1 MGNDPLAILFQER
14 NMNKIYK
21 TFFSSARGCVVVA
34 NELSTSK
41 SKSAT
46 KTVVAS
52 VAMAVA
58 SLACAEIPEFTP
70 PSDVVEFNV
79 NQEYIDQNGGKT
91 AFAYE
96 NVSTGEVSSDKNLLV
111 TGSAEKA
118 QATGFWASGNDT
130 SFVNKG
136 TVYVTAADKTTAKT
150 WSQQAIGAANGATA
164 TNEGTIVVKNAYG
177 MIVGSED
184 NGDNPATIVN
194 KGTIAV
200 YETGAAME
208 LGGKE
213 GSVAENAGTIYVAKA
228 IGESDHVG
236 TLKPFTFGV
245 LIKDHKNGLF
255 TNSGIISAKDATA
268 AISVQLGDNP
278 SLTDKNTIKL
288 TSGSQTLGKIQIDA
302 PNTTL
307 VMEDGAVFEGRLV
320 VSKTAS
326 KTSITGTQK
335 AVGLTASNGAAL
347 FLSPADSS
355 ATIKNALYSGNKASG
370 AAVAMGGAVYSNG
383 SPIYFEN
390 TVFDG
395 NSAVIT
401 APTKDTDAATGGAI
415 QIKGSPDTVFKD
427 VVFTNNSAV
436 VNGADGKGAYA
447 FGGAINVDYST
458 GSTTGVKRD
467 SDVKFIITKDI
478 AYTGNTV
485 SSDGNGKPDTWGYTH
500 SHTQAGGFLFLD
512 RGSVATFDVQGSATL
527 TIGEKGTTG
536 DTDSIASSMPNNTNA
551 NGGQHAL
558 LNKTGSGTLL
568 VNSDLNKYYG
578 TADVQEGTMHV
589 TSEWLVQHNVNVTGG
604 TLILDKANIANG
616 ENSKNQTN
624 EGSQQIGSFNVTKG
638 ELILTT
644 LSGEALDGAVN
655 VSGNDSAF
663 IFGEQDHNSLEA
675 AKAAIGTKTGPNAY
689 IGQNLNLSENG
700 RLMLGNAAE
709 ATAED
714 AAAKTPSVV
723 LGSGANLFIAAGSAI
738 VGTENQSFVANE
750 GSSIYLDKARLGQN
764 YQLTEG
770 FGNVDESKANF
781 ATTNRLLGATLAK
794 NEDGQLILG
803 VERNDV
809 QLDTIA
815 PNTVNAALATGEG
828 LGVERINALLD
839 INSGLT
845 TEQAAAEINRIALMG
860 TASAAQ
866 AMAVNGAN
874 LIADTLDQHGSVLA
888 AYAHKKQGADLWIDL
903 SGMTS
908 KASRYQAGS
917 TNYGYKSDIG
927 GATVG
932 ADYAFGNGAAL
943 GGAVSFGK
951 GSARGQGNGSGI
963 KNDIR
968 YWGANVYGV
977 WNTEY
982 ANVIG
987 NVGYLQSKNKISHV
1001 GYKGKPDV
1009 KTFSL
1014 GVRVEKPLA
1023 LNEVLTVTPHVGA
1036 RYLHVDMESFK
1047 AGGFKYSAEKANLFQ
1062 VPFGV
1067 ALNGKAN
1074 VASVDV
1080 KPFVDVQIAPALGDR
1095 KVKNKF
1101 ALATSAASDSI
1112 DSRIANNAMYSA
1124 KVGVEAAKGAHAFGL
1139 NYGIGSGDKGRVDQV
1154 LQAKYRYQF

>member
-1 MGNDPLAILFQER
+1 MLVGNDPIAILFQER

-21 TFFSSARGCVVVA
+21 TFFNSARGCIVVA

-58 SLACAEIPEFTP
+58 GLACAAAPEYITP
-70 PSDVVEFNV
+70 PSNLESNEFSFVVDSGNT
-79 NQEYIDQNGGKT
+79 NAYKT
-91 AFAYE
+91 ITSTNSSELE
-96 NVSTGEVSSDKNLLV
+96 NLWV
-111 TGSAEKA
+111 TGSGDRAK
-118 QATGFWASGNDT
+118 ATGYWIDSNGQEATFTNLGNI
-130 SFVNKG
+130 
-136 TVYVTAADKTTAKT
+136 YVTAVGGADS
-150 WSQQAIGAANGATA
+150 WSQRAIGAADGATA
-164 TNEGTIVVKNAYG
+164 INKGTIVVQNAYG
-177 MIVGSED
+177 MTVGSD
-184 NGDNPATIVN
+184 GNGPAPATIIN
-194 KGTIAV
+194 EGSIAV

-208 LGGKE
+208 LGGVK
-213 GSVAENAGTIYVAKA
+213 GSTAENKGQIYV
-228 IGESDHVG
+228 G
-236 TLKPFTFGV
+236 KPSGAFTIGV
-245 LIKDHKNGLF
+245 LVKDHEEGTF
-255 TNSGIISAKDATA
+255 TNSGLIDAKEATA
-268 AISVQLGDNP
+268 AITVQKGT
-278 SLTDKNTIKL
+278 STDKNTILL
-288 TSGSQTLGKIQIDA
+288 TSGSQTLGNILIDA

-307 VMEDGAVFEGRLV
+307 NMEDGAVYEGKIF
-320 VSKTAS
+320 VSMNAAKTAIS
-326 KTSITGTQK
+326 GTQK
-335 AVGLTASNGAAL
+335 AVGLTASNGAGAAL
-347 FLSPADSS
+347 FLAPADSS
-355 ATIKNALYSGNKASG
+355 ASIKNALYSGNKASG
-370 AAVAMGGAVYSNG
+370 ATAAMGGAVYSNG

-395 NSAVIT
+395 NSAAIT
-401 APTKDTDAATGGAI
+401 NPSNDTDGATGGAI
-415 QIKGSPDTVFKD
+415 IIKGSPDTVFKD
-427 VVFTNNSAV
+427 VVFTNNSATV
-436 VNGADGKGAYA
+436 TGANSKGAYA
-447 FGGAINVDYST
+447 FGGAISVDYST
-458 GSTTGVKRD
+458 GSATGVERD
-467 SDVKFIITKDI
+467 SNVKFIITKDL

-485 SSDGNGKPDTWGYTH
+485 SSDGTGKPNTYGYTH

-512 RGSVATFDVQGSATL
+512 RGSVATFEVQGAATL

-536 DTDSIASSMPNNTNA
+536 DTDSIASSMPNNTTI

-558 LNKTGSGTLL
+558 LNKTGTGTLL

-578 TADVQEGTMHV
+578 TTDVQEGTMHV

-616 ENSKNQTN
+616 ENAKNQTN
-624 EGSQQIGSFNVTKG
+624 EGNQQIGSLNITKG
-638 ELILTT
+638 ELVLTA

-663 IFGEQDHNSLEA
+663 IFGEQDHNSFEA
-675 AKAAIGTKTGPNAY
+675 AKAIVGTKSGPNAY
-689 IGQNLNLSENG
+689 IGKTLKLSENG
-700 RLMLGNAAE
+700 RLMLGNAPA
-709 ATAED
+709 ATAEGI
-714 AAAKTPSVV
+714 AATPSVV
-723 LGSGANLFIAAGSAI
+723 LGEGANLFIAAGSAI

-781 ATTNRLLGATLAK
+781 ATTNRLLGATFAK
-794 NEDGQLILG
+794 NEDGQVILG

-815 PNTVNAALATGEG
+815 PNTVNAALASGEG

-845 TEQAAAEINRIALMG
+845 IEQAASEINRIALMG

-866 AMAVNGAN
+866 AMAVNGAS

-888 AYAHKKQGADLWIDL
+888 AYAHEKQGADLWIDL

-963 KNDIR
+963 KNDIT

-982 ANVIG
+982 ANVIA
-987 NVGYLQSKNKISHV
+987 NVGYLQSKNKISHA

-1009 KTFSL
+1009 KTFSV

-1023 LNEVLTVTPHVGA
+1023 LNEVITVTPHVGA

-1067 ALNGKAN
+1067 AFNGKAN

-1101 ALATSAASDSI
+1101 ALATGGASDSI

>member
-1 MGNDPLAILFQER
+1 
-14 NMNKIYK
+14 MNKIYK
-21 TFFSSARGCVVVA
+21 TFFNSARGCIVVA

-58 SLACAEIPEFTP
+58 GLACAAAPEYITP
-70 PSDVVEFNV
+70 PTKLEANEFSFVENS
-79 NQEYIDQNGGKT
+79 GKT
-91 AFAYE
+91 NSYKTITSTNSSELE
-96 NVSTGEVSSDKNLLV
+96 NLWV
-111 TGSAEKA
+111 TGSGAGSK
-118 QATGFWASGNDT
+118 ATGYWVDSDGQEATFTNLGNI
-130 SFVNKG
+130 
-136 TVYVTAADKTTAKT
+136 YVTAVDGANS
-150 WSQQAIGAANGATA
+150 WSQRAIGAADGATA
-164 TNEGTIVVKNAYG
+164 INKGTIVVQNAYG
-177 MIVGSED
+177 MTVGSD
-184 NGDNPATIVN
+184 KNGSTPAKIIN
-194 KGTIAV
+194 EGSIAV
-200 YETGAAME
+200 YDTGAAME
-208 LGGKE
+208 LGGVK
-213 GSVAENAGTIYVAKA
+213 GSTAENKGQIYV
-228 IGESDHVG
+228 S
-236 TLKPFTFGV
+236 KPSENDGAFTIGV
-245 LIKDHKNGLF
+245 LVKDHEEGTF
-255 TNSGIISAKDATA
+255 TNSGLIDAKEATA
-268 AISVQLGDNP
+268 AIKVQKGT
-278 SLTDKNTIKL
+278 STDKNTILL
-288 TSGSQTLGKIQIDA
+288 TSGSQTLGNISIDA

-307 VMEDGAVFEGRLV
+307 NMEDGAVYEGGIFVLKNAT
-320 VSKTAS
+320 KTAIS
-326 KTSITGTQK
+326 GTQK
-335 AVGLTASNGAAL
+335 AVGLTVLNGVGAGAAL

-355 ATIKNALYSGNKASG
+355 ASIKNALYSGNKARVTVAENG
-370 AAVAMGGAVYSNG
+370 TAFAAGGAVYSNG

-395 NSAVIT
+395 NSAENT
-401 APTKDTDAATGGAI
+401 APSKDTDAATGGAI

-427 VVFTNNSAV
+427 VVFTNNSATV
-436 VNGADGKGAYA
+436 TGADRTGAYA
-447 FGGAINVDYST
+447 FGGAILVDYST
-458 GSTTGVKRD
+458 GSATGVKRD
-467 SDVKFIITKDI
+467 SDVKFIITKDL

-485 SSDGNGKPDTWGYTH
+485 SSDGNGKPNTYGYTH

-512 RGSVATFDVQGSATL
+512 RGSVATFEVQGAATL

-536 DTDSIASSMPNNTNA
+536 DTDSIASSMPNNTTV

-558 LNKTGSGTLL
+558 LNKTGTGTLL

-578 TADVQEGTMHV
+578 TTDVQEGTMHV
-589 TSEWLVQHNVNVTGG
+589 TSEWMVQHNVNVTGG

-616 ENSKNQTN
+616 ANAKNQTN
-624 EGSQQIGSFNVTKG
+624 DGQQQIGSFNVTKG
-638 ELILTT
+638 ELVLTA

-675 AKAAIGTKTGPNAY
+675 AKAIVGTKSGPNAY
-689 IGQNLNLSENG
+689 IGKTLKLSENG
-700 RLMLGNAAE
+700 RLMLGNAA
-709 ATAED
+709 AVTAEGV
-714 AAAKTPSVV
+714 AATPSVV
-723 LGSGANLFIAAGSAI
+723 LGEGANLFIAAGSAI

-815 PNTVNAALATGEG
+815 PNTVNAALASGEG

-845 TEQAAAEINRIALMG
+845 TEQAASEINRIALMG

-888 AYAHKKQGADLWIDL
+888 AYAHEKQGADLWIDL

-963 KNDIR
+963 KNDIT

-987 NVGYLQSKNKISHV
+987 NVGYLQSKNKISHA

-1009 KTFSL
+1009 KTFSV

-1023 LNEVLTVTPHVGA
+1023 LNEVITVTPHVGA

-1067 ALNGKAN
+1067 AFNGKAN

-1101 ALATSAASDSI
+1101 ALATGGASDSI

>member
-1 MGNDPLAILFQER
+1 MENGNTNA
-14 NMNKIYK
+14 YK
-21 TFFSSARGCVVVA
+21 TITSTNSS
-34 NELSTSK
+34 EL
-41 SKSAT
+41 
-46 KTVVAS
+46 
-52 VAMAVA
+52 
-58 SLACAEIPEFTP
+58 
-70 PSDVVEFNV
+70 
-79 NQEYIDQNGGKT
+79 
-91 AFAYE
+91 E
-96 NVSTGEVSSDKNLLV
+96 NLWVK
-111 TGSAEKA
+111 GSGDRAK
-118 QATGFWASGNDT
+118 ATGYWIDSNGQEATFTNLGNI
-130 SFVNKG
+130 
-136 TVYVTAADKTTAKT
+136 YVTAVGGAKS
-150 WSQQAIGAANGATA
+150 WSQRAIGAADGATA
-164 TNEGTIVVKNAYG
+164 INKGTIVVQNAYG
-177 MIVGSED
+177 MTVGSAG
-184 NGDNPATIVN
+184 NGTAPATIIN
-194 KGTIAV
+194 EGSIAV

-208 LGGKE
+208 LGGVK
-213 GSVAENAGTIYVAKA
+213 GSTAENKGQIYV
-228 IGESDHVG
+228 G
-236 TLKPFTFGV
+236 KPSENDGAFTIGV
-245 LIKDHKNGLF
+245 LVKDHEEGTF
-255 TNSGIISAKDATA
+255 TNSGLIDAKEATA
-268 AISVQLGDNP
+268 AITVQKGT
-278 SLTDKNTIKL
+278 STTDKNTILL
-288 TSGSQTLGKIQIDA
+288 TSGSQTLGNILIDA

-307 VMEDGAVFEGRLV
+307 NMEDGAVYEGGIFVRKDAT
-320 VSKTAS
+320 KTAIS
-326 KTSITGTQK
+326 GTQK
-335 AVGLTASNGAAL
+335 AVGLTASNGAGAAL
-347 FLSPADSS
+347 FLAPADSS
-355 ATIKNALYSGNKASG
+355 ASIKNALYSGNKAIG
-370 AAVAMGGAVYSNG
+370 TTDAGGNTFAMGGAVYSNG

-395 NSAVIT
+395 NSAAIT
-401 APTKDTDAATGGAI
+401 AHSKNTDAATGGAI

-427 VVFTNNSAV
+427 VVFTNNSATV
-436 VNGADGKGAYA
+436 TGADGNGAYGNGAYA

-458 GSTTGVKRD
+458 GSATGVKRD
-467 SDVKFIITKDI
+467 SDVKFIITKDL

-485 SSDGNGKPDTWGYTH
+485 SSDGTGKPDTWGYTH

-512 RGSVATFDVQGSATL
+512 RGSVATFEVQGTATL
-527 TIGEKGTTG
+527 TIGEEGTTG
-536 DTDSIASSMPNNTNA
+536 DTDSIASSMPNNNTTV

-578 TADVQEGTMHV
+578 TTAVQEGTMHV

-616 ENSKNQTN
+616 ENSKNQNNDGT
-624 EGSQQIGSFNVTKG
+624 QQVGSFNVTKG
-638 ELILTT
+638 ELILTA

-663 IFGEQDHNSLEA
+663 IFGEQDHNSFEA
-675 AKAAIGTKTGPNAY
+675 AKAIVGTKSGPNAY
-689 IGQNLNLSENG
+689 IGKTLKLSENG
-700 RLMLGNAAE
+700 RLMLGNAPA
-709 ATAED
+709 ATAEGI
-714 AAAKTPSVV
+714 AATPSVV
-723 LGSGANLFIAAGSAI
+723 LGEGANLFIAAGSAI

-781 ATTNRLLGATLAK
+781 ATTNRLLGATFAK
-794 NEDGQLILG
+794 NEDGQVILG

-815 PNTVNAALATGEG
+815 PNTVNAALASGEG

-845 TEQAAAEINRIALMG
+845 IEQAASEINRIALMG

-866 AMAVNGAN
+866 AMAVNGAS
-874 LIADTLDQHGSVLA
+874 LIADTLDQHGTVLA
-888 AYAHKKQGADLWIDL
+888 AYAHEKQGADLWIDL

-963 KNDIR
+963 KNDIT

-982 ANVIG
+982 ANVIA
-987 NVGYLQSKNKISHV
+987 NVGYLQSKNKISHA

-1009 KTFSL
+1009 KTFSV

-1023 LNEVLTVTPHVGA
+1023 LNEVITVTPHVGA

-1067 ALNGKAN
+1067 AFNGKAN

-1101 ALATSAASDSI
+1101 ALATGGASDSI

>member
-1 MGNDPLAILFQER
+1 MPVWLAPLHLNILPPPTKLEANEFSFVENSGNTNP
-14 NMNKIYK
+14 YK
-21 TFFSSARGCVVVA
+21 T
-34 NELSTSK
+34 LTSTS
-41 SKSAT
+41 SSE
-46 KTVVAS
+46 
-52 VAMAVA
+52 
-58 SLACAEIPEFTP
+58 L
-70 PSDVVEFNV
+70 
-79 NQEYIDQNGGKT
+79 
-91 AFAYE
+91 E
-96 NVSTGEVSSDKNLLV
+96 NLWV
-111 TGSAEKA
+111 TGSGAGSK
-118 QATGFWASGNDT
+118 ATGYWVDSDGQEATFTNLGNI
-130 SFVNKG
+130 
-136 TVYVTAADKTTAKT
+136 YVTAVDGANS
-150 WSQQAIGAANGATA
+150 WSQRAIGVADGATA
-164 TNEGTIVVKNAYG
+164 INKGTIVVQNAYG
-177 MIVGSED
+177 MTVGSD
-184 NGDNPATIVN
+184 KNGSTPATIIN
-194 KGTIAV
+194 EGSIAV
-200 YETGAAME
+200 YKTGAAIE
-208 LGGKE
+208 LGGVK
-213 GSVAENAGTIYVAKA
+213 GSTAENKGQIYVGKPSA
-228 IGESDHVG
+228 SDG
-236 TLKPFTFGV
+236 AFTIGV
-245 LIKDHKNGLF
+245 LVKDHKEGTF
-255 TNSGIISAKDATA
+255 TNSGLIDAKEATA
-268 AISVQLGDNP
+268 AIAVQQGT
-278 SLTDKNTIKL
+278 STDKNTIL
-288 TSGSQTLGKIQIDA
+288 LSSGSQTLGKILIDA

-307 VMEDGAVFEGRLV
+307 NMEDGAVYEGGIF
-320 VSKTAS
+320 VSKNATKTAIS
-326 KTSITGTQK
+326 GTQK
-335 AVGLTASNGAAL
+335 AEGLTASYGAAL
-347 FLSPADSS
+347 FLAPADSS
-355 ATIKNALYSGNKASG
+355 ASIKNALYSGNKASG
-370 AAVAMGGAVYSNG
+370 ATVAMGGAVYSNG

-401 APTKDTDAATGGAI
+401 SPAKDTHAATGGAI

-427 VVFTNNSAV
+427 VVFMNNSAAV
-436 VNGADGKGAYA
+436 TGAADKGAYA

-467 SDVKFIITKDI
+467 SDVKFIITKDL

-485 SSDGNGKPDTWGYTH
+485 SSDGTGKPDTYGYTH

-512 RGSVATFDVQGSATL
+512 RGSVATFEVQGAATL

-536 DTDSIASSMPNNTNA
+536 DTDSIASSMPNNTTA

-558 LNKTGSGTLL
+558 LNKTGTGTLL

-578 TADVQEGTMHV
+578 TTDVQEGTMHV

-616 ENSKNQTN
+616 ENAKNQTN
-624 EGSQQIGSFNVTKG
+624 EGNQQIGSLNITKG
-638 ELILTT
+638 ELVLTA

-675 AKAAIGTKTGPNAY
+675 AKAIVGTKSGPNAY
-689 IGQNLNLSENG
+689 IGKTLKLSENG
-700 RLMLGNAAE
+700 RLMLGNAAA
-709 ATAED
+709 ATAEGV
-714 AAAKTPSVV
+714 AATPSVV
-723 LGSGANLFIAAGSAI
+723 LGEGANLFIAAGSAI

-781 ATTNRLLGATLAK
+781 ATTNRLLGARLAK

-815 PNTVNAALATGEG
+815 PNTVNAALTAEEG

-839 INSGLT
+839 INSDLT
-845 TEQAAAEINRIALMG
+845 TEQAASEINRIAMMG

-866 AMAVNGAN
+866 AMAVNGSN

-888 AYAHKKQGADLWIDL
+888 AYAHEKQGTDLWIDL

-927 GATVG
+927 GATLG
-932 ADYAFGNGAAL
+932 ADYAFGNGMAL

-987 NVGYLQSKNKISHV
+987 NVGYLQSKNKISHA

-1009 KTFSL
+1009 KTFSV

-1047 AGGFKYSAEKANLFQ
+1047 AGGFKYTAEKANLFQ

-1067 ALNGKAN
+1067 AFNGKAN

-1101 ALATSAASDSI
+1101 ALATGDASDSI

-1124 KVGVEAAKGAHAFGL
+1124 KVGVEAARGAHAFGL
-1139 NYGIGSGDKGRVDQV
+1139 NYGIGSGNKGRVDQV
-1154 LQAKYRYQF
+1154 LQAKYRWLCSE

>member
-1 MGNDPLAILFQER
+1 
-14 NMNKIYK
+14 MNKIYK
-21 TFFSSARGCVVVA
+21 TFFNSARGCIVVA

-58 SLACAEIPEFTP
+58 GLACAAAP
-70 PSDVVEFNV
+70 
-79 NQEYIDQNGGKT
+79 EYIDPPLSNPESNESSFVVNSGTNAYKT
-91 AFAYE
+91 LTSTSSSELE
-96 NVSTGEVSSDKNLLV
+96 NLWV
-111 TGSAEKA
+111 TGSGPNAR
-118 QATGFWASGNDT
+118 ATGYWIDSNGQEATFTNLGNI
-130 SFVNKG
+130 
-136 TVYVTAADKTTAKT
+136 YVTAVGGAKS
-150 WSQQAIGAANGATA
+150 WSQRAIGAADGATA
-164 TNEGTIVVKNAYG
+164 INKGTIVVQNAYG
-177 MIVGSED
+177 MTVGSAG
-184 NGDNPATIVN
+184 NGTAPATIIN
-194 KGTIAV
+194 EGSIAV

-208 LGGKE
+208 LGGVK
-213 GSVAENAGTIYVAKA
+213 GSTAENKGQIYV
-228 IGESDHVG
+228 G
-236 TLKPFTFGV
+236 KPSENDGAFTIGV
-245 LIKDHKNGLF
+245 LVKDHEEGTF
-255 TNSGIISAKDATA
+255 TNSGLIDAKEATA
-268 AISVQLGDNP
+268 AIAVEQGTS
-278 SLTDKNTIKL
+278 TDKNTIL
-288 TSGSQTLGKIQIDA
+288 LSSGSQTLGNILIDA

-307 VMEDGAVFEGRLV
+307 NMEDGAVYEGRIF
-320 VSKTAS
+320 VSGNATKTAIS
-326 KTSITGTQK
+326 GTQK
-335 AVGLTASNGAAL
+335 AVGLTASYGAAL
-347 FLSPADSS
+347 LLAPADSS
-355 ATIKNALYSGNKASG
+355 ASIKNALYSGNKASG
-370 AAVAMGGAVYSNG
+370 TTVAMGGAVYSNG

-395 NSAVIT
+395 NSAAIT
-401 APTKDTDAATGGAI
+401 NPSNNTDGATGGAI
-415 QIKGSPDTVFKD
+415 IIKGCPDAVFKD
-427 VVFTNNSAV
+427 VVFTNNSATV
-436 VNGADGKGAYA
+436 TGAGSTGAYA
-447 FGGAINVDYST
+447 FGGAIIADYST
-458 GSTTGVKRD
+458 GSARD
-467 SDVKFIITKDI
+467 SNVKFIITKDL

-485 SSDGNGKPDTWGYTH
+485 SSDGTGKPDTWGYTH

-512 RGSVATFDVQGSATL
+512 RGSVATFEVQGTATL
-527 TIGEKGTTG
+527 TIGEEGTTG
-536 DTDSIASSMPNNTNA
+536 DTDSIASSMPNSTPANSTPV

-558 LNKTGSGTLL
+558 LNKTGTGTLL

-578 TADVQEGTMHV
+578 TTDVQEGTMHV

-616 ENSKNQTN
+616 ENSKNQNNDGT
-624 EGSQQIGSFNVTKG
+624 QQVGSFNVTKG
-638 ELILTT
+638 ELILTA

-663 IFGEQDHNSLEA
+663 IFGEQDHNSFEA
-675 AKAAIGTKTGPNAY
+675 AKAIVGTKSGPNAY
-689 IGQNLNLSENG
+689 IGKTLKLSENG
-700 RLMLGNAAE
+700 RLMLGNAPA
-709 ATAED
+709 ATAEGI
-714 AAAKTPSVV
+714 AATPSVV
-723 LGSGANLFIAAGSAI
+723 LGEGANLFIVAGSAI

-781 ATTNRLLGATLAK
+781 ATTNRLLGATFAK
-794 NEDGQLILG
+794 NEDGQVILG

-815 PNTVNAALATGEG
+815 PNTVNAALASGEG

-845 TEQAAAEINRIALMG
+845 IEQAASEINRIALMG

-866 AMAVNGAN
+866 AMAVNGAS

-888 AYAHKKQGADLWIDL
+888 AYAHEKQGADLWIDL

-963 KNDIR
+963 KNDIT

-982 ANVIG
+982 ANVIA
-987 NVGYLQSKNKISHV
+987 NVGYLQSKNKISHA

-1009 KTFSL
+1009 KTFSV

-1023 LNEVLTVTPHVGA
+1023 LNEVITVTPHVGA

-1067 ALNGKAN
+1067 AFNGKAN

-1101 ALATSAASDSI
+1101 ALATGGASDSI

>member
-1 MGNDPLAILFQER
+1 MLVGNDPIAILFQER

-21 TFFSSARGCVVVA
+21 TFFNSARGCIVVA

-58 SLACAEIPEFTP
+58 GLACAAAPEYITP
-70 PSDVVEFNV
+70 PSNLESNESFFVVDSGNTKA
-79 NQEYIDQNGGKT
+79 YKT
-91 AFAYE
+91 ITSTNSSELE
-96 NVSTGEVSSDKNLLV
+96 NLWV
-111 TGSAEKA
+111 TGSGDRAK
-118 QATGFWASGNDT
+118 ATGYWIDSNGQEATFTNLGNI
-130 SFVNKG
+130 
-136 TVYVTAADKTTAKT
+136 YVTAVEGADS
-150 WSQQAIGAANGATA
+150 WSQRAIGAADGATA
-164 TNEGTIVVKNAYG
+164 INKGTIVVQNAYG
-177 MIVGSED
+177 MTVGSD
-184 NGDNPATIVN
+184 KNGSTPATIIN
-194 KGTIAV
+194 EGSIAV
-200 YETGAAME
+200 YETGAAIE
-208 LGGKE
+208 LGGVK
-213 GSVAENAGTIYVAKA
+213 GSTAENKGQIYV
-228 IGESDHVG
+228 G
-236 TLKPFTFGV
+236 KPSASGGAFTIGV
-245 LIKDHKNGLF
+245 LVKDHKEGTF
-255 TNSGIISAKDATA
+255 TNSGLIDAKEATA
-268 AISVQLGDNP
+268 AIAVEQETS
-278 SLTDKNTIKL
+278 TDKNTIL
-288 TSGSQTLGKIQIDA
+288 LSSGSQTLGNILIDA

-307 VMEDGAVFEGRLV
+307 NMEDGAVYEGGIFV
-320 VSKTAS
+320 SMNASKTAIS
-326 KTSITGTQK
+326 GTQK
-335 AVGLTASNGAAL
+335 AEGLTASYGAAL
-347 FLSPADSS
+347 LLFPADSS
-355 ATIKNALYSGNKASG
+355 ASIKNALYSGNKASG
-370 AAVAMGGAVYSNG
+370 ATVAVGGAVYSYG

-395 NSAVIT
+395 NSAAIT
-401 APTKDTDAATGGAI
+401 APSEDTDAASGGAI

-427 VVFTNNSAV
+427 VVFTNNSATV
-436 VNGADGKGAYA
+436 TGANGKGAYA
-447 FGGAINVDYST
+447 FGGAISVDYST
-458 GSTTGVKRD
+458 GSATGVKRD
-467 SDVKFIITKDI
+467 SDVKFIITKDL

-485 SSDGNGKPDTWGYTH
+485 SSDGTGKPNTHGYTH

-512 RGSVATFDVQGSATL
+512 RGSVATFEVQGAATL

-536 DTDSIASSMPNNTNA
+536 DTDSIASSMPNNTTT

-558 LNKTGSGTLL
+558 LNKTGTGTLL

-578 TADVQEGTMHV
+578 TTDVQEGTMHV

-616 ENSKNQTN
+616 ENAKNQTN
-624 EGSQQIGSFNVTKG
+624 EGNQLIGSLNITKG
-638 ELILTT
+638 ELVLTA

-663 IFGEQDHNSLEA
+663 IFGEQDHNSFEA
-675 AKAAIGTKTGPNAY
+675 AKAIVGTKSGPNAY
-689 IGQNLNLSENG
+689 IGKTLKLSENG
-700 RLMLGNAAE
+700 RLMLGNAPA
-709 ATAED
+709 ATAEGI
-714 AAAKTPSVV
+714 AATPSVV
-723 LGSGANLFIAAGSAI
+723 LGEGANLFIAAGSAI

-781 ATTNRLLGATLAK
+781 ATTNRLLGATFAK
-794 NEDGQLILG
+794 NEDGQMILG

-815 PNTVNAALATGEG
+815 PNTVNAALASGEG

-845 TEQAAAEINRIALMG
+845 TEQAASEINRIALMG

-866 AMAVNGAN
+866 AMAVNGAS

-888 AYAHKKQGADLWIDL
+888 AYAHEKQGADLWIDL
-903 SGMTS
+903 SGMAS

-963 KNDIR
+963 KNDIT

-982 ANVIG
+982 ANVIA
-987 NVGYLQSKNKISHV
+987 NVGYLQSKNKISHA

-1009 KTFSL
+1009 KTFSV

-1023 LNEVLTVTPHVGA
+1023 LNEVITVTPHVGA

-1067 ALNGKAN
+1067 AFNGKAN

-1101 ALATSAASDSI
+1101 ALATGGASDSI

>member
-1 MGNDPLAILFQER
+1 MPVWLAPLHLNILPPPPKLEANEFSFVENSGNTNP
-14 NMNKIYK
+14 YK
-21 TFFSSARGCVVVA
+21 T
-34 NELSTSK
+34 LTSTS
-41 SKSAT
+41 SSE
-46 KTVVAS
+46 
-52 VAMAVA
+52 
-58 SLACAEIPEFTP
+58 L
-70 PSDVVEFNV
+70 
-79 NQEYIDQNGGKT
+79 
-91 AFAYE
+91 E
-96 NVSTGEVSSDKNLLV
+96 NLWV
-111 TGSAEKA
+111 TGSGAGSK
-118 QATGFWASGNDT
+118 ATGYWVDSDGQEATFTNLGNI
-130 SFVNKG
+130 
-136 TVYVTAADKTTAKT
+136 YVTAVDGANS
-150 WSQQAIGAANGATA
+150 WSQRAIGVADGATA
-164 TNEGTIVVKNAYG
+164 INKGTIVVQNAYG
-177 MIVGSED
+177 MTVGSD
-184 NGDNPATIVN
+184 KNGSTPATIIN
-194 KGTIAV
+194 EGSIAV
-200 YETGAAME
+200 YKTGAAIE
-208 LGGKE
+208 LGGVK
-213 GSVAENAGTIYVAKA
+213 GSTAENKGQIYVGKPSA
-228 IGESDHVG
+228 SDG
-236 TLKPFTFGV
+236 AFTIGV
-245 LIKDHKNGLF
+245 LVKDHKEGTF
-255 TNSGIISAKDATA
+255 TNSGLIDAKEATA
-268 AISVQLGDNP
+268 AIAVQQGT
-278 SLTDKNTIKL
+278 STDKNTIL
-288 TSGSQTLGKIQIDA
+288 LSSGSQTLGKILIDA

-307 VMEDGAVFEGRLV
+307 NMEDGAVYEGGIF
-320 VSKTAS
+320 VSQNATKTAIS
-326 KTSITGTQK
+326 GTQK
-335 AVGLTASNGAAL
+335 AEGLTASYGAAL
-347 FLSPADSS
+347 FLAPADSS
-355 ATIKNALYSGNKASG
+355 ASIKNALYSGNNASG
-370 AAVAMGGAVYSNG
+370 ATVAMGGAVNSNV
-383 SPIYFEN
+383 SPIYIDN
-390 TVFDG
+390 TVFAG

-401 APTKDTDAATGGAI
+401 SPAKDTHAATGGAI

-427 VVFTNNSAV
+427 VVFMNNSAAV
-436 VNGADGKGAYA
+436 TGAADKGAYA

-467 SDVKFIITKDI
+467 SDVKFIITKDL

-485 SSDGNGKPDTWGYTH
+485 SSDGTGKPDTYGYTH

-512 RGSVATFDVQGSATL
+512 RGSVATFEVQGAATL

-536 DTDSIASSMPNNTNA
+536 DTDSIASSMPNNTTA

-558 LNKTGSGTLL
+558 LNKTGTGTLL

-578 TADVQEGTMHV
+578 TTDVQEGTMHV

-616 ENSKNQTN
+616 ENAKNQTN
-624 EGSQQIGSFNVTKG
+624 EGNQQIGSLNITKG
-638 ELILTT
+638 ELVLTA

-675 AKAAIGTKTGPNAY
+675 AKAIVGTKSGPNAY
-689 IGQNLNLSENG
+689 IGKTLKLSENG
-700 RLMLGNAAE
+700 RLMLGNAAA
-709 ATAED
+709 ATAEGV
-714 AAAKTPSVV
+714 AATPSVV
-723 LGSGANLFIAAGSAI
+723 LGEGANLFIAAGSAI

-781 ATTNRLLGATLAK
+781 ATTNRLLGARLAK

-815 PNTVNAALATGEG
+815 PNTVNAALTAEEG

-839 INSGLT
+839 INSDLT
-845 TEQAAAEINRIALMG
+845 TEQAASEINRIAMMG

-866 AMAVNGAN
+866 AMAVNGSN

-888 AYAHKKQGADLWIDL
+888 AYAHEKQGTDLWIDL

-927 GATVG
+927 GATLG
-932 ADYAFGNGAAL
+932 ADYAFGNGMAL

-987 NVGYLQSKNKISHV
+987 NVGYLQSKNKISHA

-1009 KTFSL
+1009 KTFPV

-1047 AGGFKYSAEKANLFQ
+1047 AGGFKYTAEKANLFQ

-1067 ALNGKAN
+1067 AFNGKAN

-1101 ALATSAASDSI
+1101 ALATGDASDSI

-1124 KVGVEAAKGAHAFGL
+1124 KVGVEAARGAHAFGL
-1139 NYGIGSGDKGRVDQV
+1139 NYGIGSGNKGRVDQV

>member
-1 MGNDPLAILFQER
+1 
-14 NMNKIYK
+14 MNKIYK
-21 TFFSSARGCVVVA
+21 TFFNSARGCIVVA

-52 VAMAVA
+52 VAMAA
-58 SLACAEIPEFTP
+58 AGLACAAAPEYIAP
-70 PSDVVEFNV
+70 PSNLGSNESSFVVDSGNT
-79 NQEYIDQNGGKT
+79 N
-91 AFAYE
+91 AYE
-96 NVSTGEVSSDKNLLV
+96 TITSTNSSKLENLWV
-111 TGSAEKA
+111 KGSGANSK
-118 QATGFWASGNDT
+118 ATGYWIDSNGQEATFTNLGNI
-130 SFVNKG
+130 
-136 TVYVTAADKTTAKT
+136 YVTAVDGANS
-150 WSQQAIGAANGATA
+150 WSQRAIGAADGATA
-164 TNEGTIVVKNAYG
+164 INKGTIVVQNAYG
-177 MIVGSED
+177 MTVGSD
-184 NGDNPATIVN
+184 KNGTAPATIIN
-194 KGTIAV
+194 EGSIAV

-208 LGGKE
+208 LGGVK
-213 GSVAENAGTIYVAKA
+213 GSTAENKGQIYV
-228 IGESDHVG
+228 G
-236 TLKPFTFGV
+236 KPSENNGAFTFGV
-245 LIKDHKNGLF
+245 LVKDHKEGTF
-255 TNSGIISAKDATA
+255 TNSGLIDAKEATA
-268 AISVQLGDNP
+268 AIAVQQGT
-278 SLTDKNTIKL
+278 STDKNTIL
-288 TSGSQTLGKIQIDA
+288 LSSGSQTLGNILIDA
-302 PNTTL
+302 QNTTL
-307 VMEDGAVFEGRLV
+307 NMEDGAVYEGRIS
-320 VSKTAS
+320 VSRKANKTAIS
-326 KTSITGTQK
+326 GTQK
-335 AVGLTASNGAAL
+335 AVGLTVLNGVGAGAAL

-355 ATIKNALYSGNKASG
+355 ASIKNALYSGNKARVTV
-370 AAVAMGGAVYSNG
+370 AAKDGTAFAAGGAVYSNG

-395 NSAVIT
+395 NSAENT
-401 APTKDTDAATGGAI
+401 APSKDTDAATGGAI

-427 VVFTNNSAV
+427 VVFTNNSATV
-436 VNGADGKGAYA
+436 TGADRTGAYA
-447 FGGAINVDYST
+447 FGGAILVDYST
-458 GSTTGVKRD
+458 GSATGVKRD
-467 SDVKFIITKDI
+467 SDVKFIITKDL

-485 SSDGNGKPDTWGYTH
+485 SSDGNGTPNTYGYTH

-512 RGSVATFDVQGSATL
+512 RGSVATFEVQGTATL

-536 DTDSIASSMPNNTNA
+536 DTDSIASSMPNNTTV

-558 LNKTGSGTLL
+558 LNKTGTGTLL

-578 TADVQEGTMHV
+578 TTDVQEGTMHV
-589 TSEWLVQHNVNVTGG
+589 TSEWMVQHNVNVTGG

-616 ENSKNQTN
+616 ANAKNQTN
-624 EGSQQIGSFNVTKG
+624 DGQQQIGSFNVTKG
-638 ELILTT
+638 ELVLTA

-675 AKAAIGTKTGPNAY
+675 AKAIVGTKSGPNAY
-689 IGQNLNLSENG
+689 IGKTLKLSENG
-700 RLMLGNAAE
+700 RLMLGNAA
-709 ATAED
+709 AVTAEGV
-714 AAAKTPSVV
+714 AATPSVV
-723 LGSGANLFIAAGSAI
+723 LGEGANLFIAAGSAI

-770 FGNVDESKANF
+770 FGKVDESKANF

-815 PNTVNAALATGEG
+815 PNTVNAALASGEG

-845 TEQAAAEINRIALMG
+845 TEQAASEINRIALMG

-888 AYAHKKQGADLWIDL
+888 AYAHEKQGADLWIDL

-963 KNDIR
+963 KNDIT

-987 NVGYLQSKNKISHV
+987 NVGYLQSKNKISHA

-1009 KTFSL
+1009 KTFSV

-1023 LNEVLTVTPHVGA
+1023 LNEVITVTPHVGA

-1067 ALNGKAN
+1067 AFNGKAN

-1101 ALATSAASDSI
+1101 ALATGGASDSI

>member
-1 MGNDPLAILFQER
+1 M
-14 NMNKIYK
+14 
-21 TFFSSARGCVVVA
+21 
-34 NELSTSK
+34 
-41 SKSAT
+41 
-46 KTVVAS
+46 TV
-52 VAMAVA
+52 
-58 SLACAEIPEFTP
+58 
-70 PSDVVEFNV
+70 
-79 NQEYIDQNGGKT
+79 G
-91 AFAYE
+91 
-96 NVSTGEVSSDKNLLV
+96 SDKN
-111 TGSAEKA
+111 
-118 QATGFWASGNDT
+118 
-130 SFVNKG
+130 G
-136 TVYVTAADKTTAKT
+136 TA
-150 WSQQAIGAANGATA
+150 
-164 TNEGTIVVKNAYG
+164 
-177 MIVGSED
+177 
-184 NGDNPATIVN
+184 PATIIN
-194 KGTIAV
+194 EGSIAV

-208 LGGKE
+208 LGGVK
-213 GSVAENAGTIYVAKA
+213 GSTAENKGQIYV
-228 IGESDHVG
+228 G
-236 TLKPFTFGV
+236 KPSENTGAFTIGV
-245 LIKDHKNGLF
+245 LVKDHEEGTF
-255 TNSGIISAKDATA
+255 TNSGLIDAKEATA
-268 AISVQLGDNP
+268 AITVQKGT
-278 SLTDKNTIKL
+278 STDKNTIL
-288 TSGSQTLGKIQIDA
+288 LSSGSQTLGNILIDA

-307 VMEDGAVFEGRLV
+307 NMEDGAVYEGGIFVLRNA
-320 VSKTAS
+320 SKTAIS
-326 KTSITGTQK
+326 GTQK
-335 AVGLTASNGAAL
+335 AEGLTAQYGAAL

-355 ATIKNALYSGNKASG
+355 ASIKNALYSGNKASG
-370 AAVAMGGAVYSNG
+370 ATGAMGGAVYSNG
-383 SPIYFEN
+383 SPLYFEN
-390 TVFDG
+390 TIFDG
-395 NSAVIT
+395 NSAVVVNSSSNSGLSS
-401 APTKDTDAATGGAI
+401 TDGAMGGAVLV
-415 QIKGSPDTVFKD
+415 KGSPNTIFKD
-427 VVFTNNSAV
+427 VVFKNNSAV
-436 VNGADGKGAYA
+436 VKGAQESGAYA
-447 FGGAINVDYST
+447 FGGAIAVDYST
-458 GSTTGVKRD
+458 GTATGVERD
-467 SDVKFIITKDI
+467 SDVKFVVTKDL

-485 SSDGNGKPDTWGYTH
+485 SSDGTGTPDTYDYTH

-512 RGSVATFDVQGSATL
+512 RGSVATFEVQNGATL

-536 DTDSIASSMPNNTNA
+536 DTDSIASSMPKSPNTNQ
-551 NGGQHAL
+551 GQHAL
-558 LNKTGSGTLL
+558 LNKTGAGTLL
-568 VNSDLNKYYG
+568 INSDLNKYYG
-578 TADVQEGTMHV
+578 TADVKEGTMHV
-589 TSEWLVQHNVNVTGG
+589 TSEWLIQHDVNVTGG
-604 TLILDKANIANG
+604 TLILDKANVANG
-616 ENSKNQTN
+616 ENAKNQN
-624 EGSQQIGSFNVTKG
+624 HKEEQIIGSFNVSKG
-638 ELILTT
+638 ELVLTS
-644 LSGEALDGAVN
+644 LAGDALDGAVN

-675 AKAAIGTKTGPNAY
+675 AKATVGTKTGPNAY
-689 IGQNLNLSENG
+689 IAKTLKLSENG
-700 RLMLGNAAE
+700 RLMLGNAAA
-709 ATAED
+709 ATAEGV
-714 AAAKTPSVV
+714 AATPSVV
-723 LGSGANLFIAAGSAI
+723 LGEGANLFIAAGSTI

-781 ATTNRLLGATLAK
+781 ATTNRLLGATFAK
-794 NEDGQLILG
+794 NEDGQMILG

-815 PNTVNAALATGEG
+815 PNTVNAALASGEG

-845 TEQAAAEINRIALMG
+845 TEQAASEINRIALMG

-866 AMAVNGAN
+866 AMAVNGAS

-888 AYAHKKQGADLWIDL
+888 AYAHEKQGADLWIDL

-963 KNDIR
+963 KNDIT

-982 ANVIG
+982 ANVIA
-987 NVGYLQSKNKISHV
+987 NVGYLQSKNKISHA

-1009 KTFSL
+1009 KTFSV

-1023 LNEVLTVTPHVGA
+1023 LNEVITVTPHVGA

-1067 ALNGKAN
+1067 AFNGKAN

-1101 ALATSAASDSI
+1101 ALATGGASDSI

>member
-1 MGNDPLAILFQER
+1 MPVWLAPLHLNILPPPTKLEANEFSFVENSGNTNP
-14 NMNKIYK
+14 YK
-21 TFFSSARGCVVVA
+21 T
-34 NELSTSK
+34 LTSTS
-41 SKSAT
+41 SSE
-46 KTVVAS
+46 
-52 VAMAVA
+52 
-58 SLACAEIPEFTP
+58 L
-70 PSDVVEFNV
+70 
-79 NQEYIDQNGGKT
+79 
-91 AFAYE
+91 E
-96 NVSTGEVSSDKNLLV
+96 NLWV
-111 TGSAEKA
+111 TGSGAGSK
-118 QATGFWASGNDT
+118 ATGYWVDSDGQEATFTNLGNI
-130 SFVNKG
+130 
-136 TVYVTAADKTTAKT
+136 YVTAVDGANS
-150 WSQQAIGAANGATA
+150 WSQRAIGVADGATA
-164 TNEGTIVVKNAYG
+164 INKGTIVVQNAYG
-177 MIVGSED
+177 MTVGSD
-184 NGDNPATIVN
+184 KNGSTPATIIN
-194 KGTIAV
+194 EGSIAV
-200 YETGAAME
+200 YKTGAAIE
-208 LGGKE
+208 LGGVK
-213 GSVAENAGTIYVAKA
+213 GSTAENKGQIYVGKPSA
-228 IGESDHVG
+228 SDG
-236 TLKPFTFGV
+236 AFTIGV
-245 LIKDHKNGLF
+245 LVKDHKEGTF
-255 TNSGIISAKDATA
+255 TNSGLIDAKEATA
-268 AISVQLGDNP
+268 AIAVQQGT
-278 SLTDKNTIKL
+278 STDKNTIL
-288 TSGSQTLGKIQIDA
+288 LSSGSQTLGKILIDA

-307 VMEDGAVFEGRLV
+307 NMEDGAVYEGGIF
-320 VSKTAS
+320 VSKNATKTAIS
-326 KTSITGTQK
+326 GTQK
-335 AVGLTASNGAAL
+335 AEGLTASYGAAL
-347 FLSPADSS
+347 FLAPADSS
-355 ATIKNALYSGNKASG
+355 ASIKNALYSGNKASG
-370 AAVAMGGAVYSNG
+370 ATVAMGGAVYSNG

-401 APTKDTDAATGGAI
+401 SPAKDTHAATGGAI

-427 VVFTNNSAV
+427 VVFMNNSAAV
-436 VNGADGKGAYA
+436 TGAADKGAYA

-467 SDVKFIITKDI
+467 SDVKFIITKDL

-485 SSDGNGKPDTWGYTH
+485 SSDGTGKPDTYGYTH

-512 RGSVATFDVQGSATL
+512 RGSVATFEVQGAATL

-536 DTDSIASSMPNNTNA
+536 DTDSIASSMPNNTTA

-558 LNKTGSGTLL
+558 LNKTGTGTLL

-578 TADVQEGTMHV
+578 TTDVQEGTMHV

-616 ENSKNQTN
+616 ENAKNQTN
-624 EGSQQIGSFNVTKG
+624 EGNQQIGSLNITKG
-638 ELILTT
+638 ELVLTA

-675 AKAAIGTKTGPNAY
+675 AKAIVGTKSGPNAY
-689 IGQNLNLSENG
+689 IGKTLKLSENG
-700 RLMLGNAAE
+700 RLMLGNAAA
-709 ATAED
+709 ATAEGV
-714 AAAKTPSVV
+714 AATPSVV
-723 LGSGANLFIAAGSAI
+723 LGEGANLFIAAGSAI

-781 ATTNRLLGATLAK
+781 ATTNRLLGARLAK

-815 PNTVNAALATGEG
+815 PNTVNAALTAEEG

-839 INSGLT
+839 INSDLT
-845 TEQAAAEINRIALMG
+845 TEQAASEINRIAMMG

-866 AMAVNGAN
+866 AMAVNGSN

-888 AYAHKKQGADLWIDL
+888 AYAHEKQGTDLWIDL

-927 GATVG
+927 GATLG
-932 ADYAFGNGAAL
+932 ADYAFGNGMAL

-987 NVGYLQSKNKISHV
+987 NVGYLQSKNKISHA

-1009 KTFSL
+1009 KTFSV

-1047 AGGFKYSAEKANLFQ
+1047 AGGFKYTAEKANLFQ

-1067 ALNGKAN
+1067 AFNGKAN

-1101 ALATSAASDSI
+1101 ALATGDASDSI
-1112 DSRIANNAMYSA
+1112 DSRIAIIEGMW
-1124 KVGVEAAKGAHAFGL
+1124 L
-1139 NYGIGSGDKGRVDQV
+1139 
-1154 LQAKYRYQF
+1154 

>member
-1 MGNDPLAILFQER
+1 MPVWLAPLHLNILPPPTKLEANEFSFVENSGNTNP
-14 NMNKIYK
+14 YK
-21 TFFSSARGCVVVA
+21 T
-34 NELSTSK
+34 LTSTS
-41 SKSAT
+41 SSE
-46 KTVVAS
+46 
-52 VAMAVA
+52 
-58 SLACAEIPEFTP
+58 L
-70 PSDVVEFNV
+70 
-79 NQEYIDQNGGKT
+79 
-91 AFAYE
+91 E
-96 NVSTGEVSSDKNLLV
+96 NLWV
-111 TGSAEKA
+111 TGSGAGSK
-118 QATGFWASGNDT
+118 ATGYWVDSDGQEATFTNLGNI
-130 SFVNKG
+130 
-136 TVYVTAADKTTAKT
+136 YVTAVDRANS
-150 WSQQAIGAANGATA
+150 WSQRAIGVADGATA
-164 TNEGTIVVKNAYG
+164 INKGTIVVQNAYG
-177 MIVGSED
+177 MTVGSD
-184 NGDNPATIVN
+184 KNGSTPATIIN
-194 KGTIAV
+194 EGSIAV
-200 YETGAAME
+200 YKTGAAIE
-208 LGGKE
+208 LGGVK
-213 GSVAENAGTIYVAKA
+213 GSTAENKGQIYVGKPSA
-228 IGESDHVG
+228 SDG
-236 TLKPFTFGV
+236 AFTIGV
-245 LIKDHKNGLF
+245 LVKDHKEGTF
-255 TNSGIISAKDATA
+255 TNSGLIDAKEATA
-268 AISVQLGDNP
+268 AIAVQQGT
-278 SLTDKNTIKL
+278 STDKNTIL
-288 TSGSQTLGKIQIDA
+288 LSSGSQTLGKILIDA

-307 VMEDGAVFEGRLV
+307 NMEDGAVYEGGIF
-320 VSKTAS
+320 VSKNATKTAIS
-326 KTSITGTQK
+326 GTQK
-335 AVGLTASNGAAL
+335 AEGLTASYGAAL
-347 FLSPADSS
+347 FLAPADSS
-355 ATIKNALYSGNKASG
+355 ASIKNALYSGNKASG
-370 AAVAMGGAVYSNG
+370 ATVAMGGAVYSNG

-401 APTKDTDAATGGAI
+401 SPAKDTHATTGGAI

-427 VVFTNNSAV
+427 VVFMNNSAAV
-436 VNGADGKGAYA
+436 TGAADKGAYA

-467 SDVKFIITKDI
+467 SDVKFIITKDL

-485 SSDGNGKPDTWGYTH
+485 SSDGTGKPDTYGYTH

-512 RGSVATFDVQGSATL
+512 RGSVATFEVQGAATL

-536 DTDSIASSMPNNTNA
+536 DTDSIASSMPNNTTA

-558 LNKTGSGTLL
+558 LNKTGTGTLL

-578 TADVQEGTMHV
+578 TTDVQEGTMHV

-616 ENSKNQTN
+616 ENAKNQTN
-624 EGSQQIGSFNVTKG
+624 EGNQQIGSLNITKG
-638 ELILTT
+638 ELVLTA

-675 AKAAIGTKTGPNAY
+675 AKAIVGTKSGPNAY
-689 IGQNLNLSENG
+689 IGKTLKLSENG
-700 RLMLGNAAE
+700 RLMLGNAAA
-709 ATAED
+709 ATAEGV
-714 AAAKTPSVV
+714 AATPSVV
-723 LGSGANLFIAAGSAI
+723 LGEGANLFIAAGSAI

-781 ATTNRLLGATLAK
+781 ATTNRLLGARLAK

-815 PNTVNAALATGEG
+815 PNTVNAALTAEEG

-839 INSGLT
+839 INSDLT
-845 TEQAAAEINRIALMG
+845 TEQAASEINRIAMMG

-866 AMAVNGAN
+866 AMAVNGSN
-874 LIADTLDQHGSVLA
+874 LIADTLDQHSSVLA
-888 AYAHKKQGADLWIDL
+888 AYAHEKQGTDLWIDL

-927 GATVG
+927 GATLG
-932 ADYAFGNGAAL
+932 ADYAFGNGMAL

-987 NVGYLQSKNKISHV
+987 NVGYLQSKNKISHA

-1009 KTFSL
+1009 KTFSV

-1047 AGGFKYSAEKANLFQ
+1047 AGGFKYTAEKANLFQ

-1067 ALNGKAN
+1067 AFNGKAN

-1101 ALATSAASDSI
+1101 ALATGDASDSI

-1124 KVGVEAAKGAHAFGL
+1124 KVGVEAARGAHAFGL
-1139 NYGIGSGDKGRVDQV
+1139 NYGIGSGNKGRVDQV

>member
-1 MGNDPLAILFQER
+1 MPVWLAPLHPNILPPPTKLEANEFSFVENSGNTNP
-14 NMNKIYK
+14 YK
-21 TFFSSARGCVVVA
+21 T
-34 NELSTSK
+34 LTSTS
-41 SKSAT
+41 SSE
-46 KTVVAS
+46 
-52 VAMAVA
+52 
-58 SLACAEIPEFTP
+58 L
-70 PSDVVEFNV
+70 
-79 NQEYIDQNGGKT
+79 
-91 AFAYE
+91 E
-96 NVSTGEVSSDKNLLV
+96 NLWV
-111 TGSAEKA
+111 TGSGAGSK
-118 QATGFWASGNDT
+118 ATGYWVDSDGQEATFTNLGNI
-130 SFVNKG
+130 
-136 TVYVTAADKTTAKT
+136 YVTAVDGANS
-150 WSQQAIGAANGATA
+150 WSQRAIGVADGATA
-164 TNEGTIVVKNAYG
+164 INKGTIVVQNAYG
-177 MIVGSED
+177 MTVGSD
-184 NGDNPATIVN
+184 KNGSTPATIIN
-194 KGTIAV
+194 EGSIAV
-200 YETGAAME
+200 YETGAAIE
-208 LGGKE
+208 LGGVKGSTAENKGQIYVGKPSASGGAFTIGVLVKE
-213 GSVAENAGTIYVAKA
+213 GT
-228 IGESDHVG
+228 
-236 TLKPFTFGV
+236 
-245 LIKDHKNGLF
+245 F
-255 TNSGIISAKDATA
+255 TNSGLIDAKEATA
-268 AISVQLGDNP
+268 AIAVQQGT
-278 SLTDKNTIKL
+278 STDKNTIL
-288 TSGSQTLGKIQIDA
+288 LSSGSQTLGKILIDA

-307 VMEDGAVFEGRLV
+307 NMEDGAVYEGGIFV
-320 VSKTAS
+320 SMKASKTAIS
-326 KTSITGTQK
+326 GTQK
-335 AVGLTASNGAAL
+335 AEGLTASYGAAL
-347 FLSPADSS
+347 FLAPADSS
-355 ATIKNALYSGNKASG
+355 ASIKNALYSGNKASG
-370 AAVAMGGAVYSNG
+370 ATVAMGGAVCSNG

-401 APTKDTDAATGGAI
+401 SPAKDTHAAIGGAI

-427 VVFTNNSAV
+427 VVFMNNSAAV
-436 VNGADGKGAYA
+436 TGAADKGAYA

-458 GSTTGVKRD
+458 GSTTGVERD
-467 SDVKFIITKDI
+467 SDVKFIITKDL

-485 SSDGNGKPDTWGYTH
+485 SSDGTGKPDTYGYTH

-512 RGSVATFDVQGSATL
+512 RGSVATFEVQGAATL

-536 DTDSIASSMPNNTNA
+536 DTDSIASSMPNNTTT

-558 LNKTGSGTLL
+558 LNKTGTGTLL

-578 TADVQEGTMHV
+578 TTDVQEGTMHV

-616 ENSKNQTN
+616 ENAKNQTN
-624 EGSQQIGSFNVTKG
+624 EGNQQIGSLNITKG
-638 ELILTT
+638 ELVLTA

-675 AKAAIGTKTGPNAY
+675 AKAIVGTKSGPNAY
-689 IGQNLNLSENG
+689 IGKTLKLSENG
-700 RLMLGNAAE
+700 RLMLGNAAA
-709 ATAED
+709 ATAEGV
-714 AAAKTPSVV
+714 AATPSVV
-723 LGSGANLFIAAGSAI
+723 LGEGANLFIAAGSAI

-815 PNTVNAALATGEG
+815 PNTVNAALTAEEG

-839 INSGLT
+839 INSDLT
-845 TEQAAAEINRIALMG
+845 TEQAASEINRIAMMG

-866 AMAVNGAN
+866 AMAVNGSN
-874 LIADTLDQHGSVLA
+874 LIVETLDQHGSVLA
-888 AYAHKKQGADLWIDL
+888 AYAHEKQGTDLWIDL

-927 GATVG
+927 GATLG
-932 ADYAFGNGAAL
+932 ADYAFGNGTAL

-987 NVGYLQSKNKISHV
+987 NVGYLQSKNKISHA

-1009 KTFSL
+1009 KTFSV

-1047 AGGFKYSAEKANLFQ
+1047 AGGFKYTAEKANLFQ

-1067 ALNGKAN
+1067 AFNGKAKG
-1074 VASVDV
+1074 ASVDV

-1101 ALATSAASDSI
+1101 ALATGGASDSI

-1139 NYGIGSGDKGRVDQV
+1139 NYGIGSGNKGRVDQV

>member
-1 MGNDPLAILFQER
+1 MPLHLNILHPPNDL
-14 NMNKIYK
+14 K
-21 TFFSSARGCVVVA
+21 S
-34 NELSTSK
+34 NEYS
-41 SKSAT
+41 
-46 KTVVAS
+46 
-52 VAMAVA
+52 
-58 SLACAEIPEFTP
+58 F
-70 PSDVVEFNV
+70 VE
-79 NQEYIDQNGGKT
+79 DSGKT
-91 AFAYE
+91 KAYQTITSTKSSELE
-96 NVSTGEVSSDKNLLV
+96 NLWVK
-111 TGSAEKA
+111 GSGADSK
-118 QATGFWASGNDT
+118 ATGYWIDSNGQEATFTNLGNI
-130 SFVNKG
+130 
-136 TVYVTAADKTTAKT
+136 YVTAVGGAKS
-150 WSQQAIGAANGATA
+150 WSQRAIGAADGATA
-164 TNEGTIVVKNAYG
+164 INKGTIVVQNAYG
-177 MIVGSED
+177 MTVGSAG
-184 NGDNPATIVN
+184 NGPAPATIIN
-194 KGTIAV
+194 EGSIAV

-208 LGGKE
+208 LGGVE
-213 GSVAENAGTIYVAKA
+213 GSTAENKGQIYVGKPSA
-228 IGESDHVG
+228 IGG
-236 TLKPFTFGV
+236 AFTIGV
-245 LIKDHKNGLF
+245 LVKDHKEGTF
-255 TNSGIISAKDATA
+255 TNSGLIDAKEATA
-268 AISVQLGDNP
+268 AISVEQGT
-278 SLTDKNTIKL
+278 STDKNTIL
-288 TSGSQTLGKIQIDA
+288 LSSGSQTLGNILIDA

-307 VMEDGAVFEGRLV
+307 NMEDGAVYEGGIF
-320 VSKTAS
+320 VSKVATKTAIS
-326 KTSITGTQK
+326 GTQK
-335 AVGLTASNGAAL
+335 AVGLTASDGAGAAL
-347 FLSPADSS
+347 SLAPADSS
-355 ATIKNALYSGNKASG
+355 ASIKNALYSGNKAIG
-370 AAVAMGGAVYSNG
+370 TTDAWGNTFAMGGAVYSNG

-395 NSAVIT
+395 NSVAIT
-401 APTKDTDAATGGAI
+401 TPSKNTDAATGGAI

-427 VVFTNNSAV
+427 VVFTNNSATV
-436 VNGADGKGAYA
+436 TGADGNGAYA

-458 GSTTGVKRD
+458 GSATGVERD
-467 SDVKFIITKDI
+467 SDVKFIITKDL

-485 SSDGNGKPDTWGYTH
+485 SSDGTGKPNTYGYTH

-512 RGSVATFDVQGSATL
+512 RGSVATFEVQGAATL
-527 TIGEKGTTG
+527 TIGVKGTTG
-536 DTDSIASSMPNNTNA
+536 DTDSIASSMPNNTTT

-558 LNKTGSGTLL
+558 LNKTGTGTLL

-578 TADVQEGTMHV
+578 TTDVQEGTMHV

-616 ENSKNQTN
+616 ENAKNQTN
-624 EGSQQIGSFNVTKG
+624 EGKRLIGSLNITKG
-638 ELILTT
+638 ELVLTA

-663 IFGEQDHNSLEA
+663 IFGEQDHNSFEA
-675 AKAAIGTKTGPNAY
+675 AKAIVGTKSGPNAY
-689 IGQNLNLSENG
+689 IGKTLKLSENG
-700 RLMLGNAAE
+700 RLMLGNAPA
-709 ATAED
+709 ATAEGI
-714 AAAKTPSVV
+714 AATPSVV
-723 LGSGANLFIAAGSAI
+723 LGEGANLFIAAGSAI

-781 ATTNRLLGATLAK
+781 ATTNRLLGATFAK
-794 NEDGQLILG
+794 NEDGQVILG

-815 PNTVNAALATGEG
+815 PNTVNAALASGEG

-845 TEQAAAEINRIALMG
+845 IEQAASEINRIALMG

-866 AMAVNGAN
+866 AMAVNGAS

-888 AYAHKKQGADLWIDL
+888 AYAHEKQGADLWIDL

-963 KNDIR
+963 KNDIT

-987 NVGYLQSKNKISHV
+987 NVGYLQSKNKISHA

-1009 KTFSL
+1009 KTFSV

-1023 LNEVLTVTPHVGA
+1023 LNEVITVTPHVGA

-1067 ALNGKAN
+1067 AFNGKAN

-1101 ALATSAASDSI
+1101 ALATGGASDSI

>member
-1 MGNDPLAILFQER
+1 MPVWLAPLHLNILPPPTKLEANEFSFVENSGNTNP
-14 NMNKIYK
+14 YK
-21 TFFSSARGCVVVA
+21 T
-34 NELSTSK
+34 LTSTS
-41 SKSAT
+41 SSE
-46 KTVVAS
+46 
-52 VAMAVA
+52 
-58 SLACAEIPEFTP
+58 L
-70 PSDVVEFNV
+70 
-79 NQEYIDQNGGKT
+79 
-91 AFAYE
+91 E
-96 NVSTGEVSSDKNLLV
+96 NLWV
-111 TGSAEKA
+111 TGSGAGSK
-118 QATGFWASGNDT
+118 ATGYWVDSDGQHATFTNLGNI
-130 SFVNKG
+130 
-136 TVYVTAADKTTAKT
+136 YVTAVDGANS
-150 WSQQAIGAANGATA
+150 WSQRAIGVADGATA
-164 TNEGTIVVKNAYG
+164 INKGTIVVQNAYG
-177 MIVGSED
+177 MTVGSD
-184 NGDNPATIVN
+184 KNGSTPATIIN
-194 KGTIAV
+194 EGSIAV
-200 YETGAAME
+200 YKTGAAIE
-208 LGGKE
+208 LGGVK
-213 GSVAENAGTIYVAKA
+213 GSTAENKGQIYVGKPSA
-228 IGESDHVG
+228 SDG
-236 TLKPFTFGV
+236 AFTIGV
-245 LIKDHKNGLF
+245 LVKDHKEGTF
-255 TNSGIISAKDATA
+255 TNSGLIDAKEATA
-268 AISVQLGDNP
+268 AIAVQQGT
-278 SLTDKNTIKL
+278 STDKNTIL
-288 TSGSQTLGKIQIDA
+288 LSSGSQTLGKILIDA

-307 VMEDGAVFEGRLV
+307 NMEDGAVYEGGIF
-320 VSKTAS
+320 VSKNATKTAIS
-326 KTSITGTQK
+326 GTQK
-335 AVGLTASNGAAL
+335 AEGLTASYGAAL
-347 FLSPADSS
+347 FLAPADSS
-355 ATIKNALYSGNKASG
+355 ASIKNALYSGNKASG
-370 AAVAMGGAVYSNG
+370 ATVAMGGAVYSNG

-401 APTKDTDAATGGAI
+401 SPAKDTHAATGGAI

-427 VVFTNNSAV
+427 VVFMNNSAAV
-436 VNGADGKGAYA
+436 TGAADKGAYA

-467 SDVKFIITKDI
+467 SDVKFIITKDL

-485 SSDGNGKPDTWGYTH
+485 SSDGTGKPDTYGYTH

-512 RGSVATFDVQGSATL
+512 RGSVATFEVQGAATL

-536 DTDSIASSMPNNTNA
+536 DTDSIASSMPNNTTA

-558 LNKTGSGTLL
+558 LNKTGTGTLL

-578 TADVQEGTMHV
+578 TTDVQEGTMHV

-616 ENSKNQTN
+616 ENAKNQTN
-624 EGSQQIGSFNVTKG
+624 EGNQQIGSLNITKG
-638 ELILTT
+638 ELVLTA

-675 AKAAIGTKTGPNAY
+675 AKAIVGTKSGPNAY
-689 IGQNLNLSENG
+689 IGKTLKLSENG
-700 RLMLGNAAE
+700 RLMLGNAAA
-709 ATAED
+709 ATAEGV
-714 AAAKTPSVV
+714 AATPSVV
-723 LGSGANLFIAAGSAI
+723 LGEGANLFIAAGSAI

-781 ATTNRLLGATLAK
+781 ATTNRLLGARLAK

-815 PNTVNAALATGEG
+815 PNTVNAALTAEEG

-839 INSGLT
+839 INSDLT
-845 TEQAAAEINRIALMG
+845 TEQAASEINRIAMMG

-866 AMAVNGAN
+866 AMAVNGSN

-888 AYAHKKQGADLWIDL
+888 AYAHEKQGTDLWIDL

-927 GATVG
+927 GATLG
-932 ADYAFGNGAAL
+932 ADYAFGNGMAL

-987 NVGYLQSKNKISHV
+987 NVGYLQSKNKISHA

-1009 KTFSL
+1009 KTFSV

-1047 AGGFKYSAEKANLFQ
+1047 AGGFKYTAEKANLFQ

-1067 ALNGKAN
+1067 AFNGKAN

-1101 ALATSAASDSI
+1101 ALATGDASDSI

-1124 KVGVEAAKGAHAFGL
+1124 KVGVEAARGAHAFGL
-1139 NYGIGSGDKGRVDQV
+1139 NYGIGSGNKGRVDQV

>member
-1 MGNDPLAILFQER
+1 MPVWLAPLHLNILPPTKLEANEFSFVENSGNTNP
-14 NMNKIYK
+14 YK
-21 TFFSSARGCVVVA
+21 T
-34 NELSTSK
+34 LTSTS
-41 SKSAT
+41 SSE
-46 KTVVAS
+46 
-52 VAMAVA
+52 
-58 SLACAEIPEFTP
+58 L
-70 PSDVVEFNV
+70 
-79 NQEYIDQNGGKT
+79 
-91 AFAYE
+91 E
-96 NVSTGEVSSDKNLLV
+96 NLWV
-111 TGSAEKA
+111 TGSGAGSK
-118 QATGFWASGNDT
+118 ATGYWVDSDGQEATFTNLGNI
-130 SFVNKG
+130 
-136 TVYVTAADKTTAKT
+136 YVTAVDGANS
-150 WSQQAIGAANGATA
+150 WSQRAIGVADGATA
-164 TNEGTIVVKNAYG
+164 INKGTIVVQNAYG
-177 MIVGSED
+177 MTVGSD
-184 NGDNPATIVN
+184 KNGSTPATIIN
-194 KGTIAV
+194 EGSIAV
-200 YETGAAME
+200 YKTGAAIE
-208 LGGKE
+208 LGGVK
-213 GSVAENAGTIYVAKA
+213 GSTAENKGQIYVGKPSA
-228 IGESDHVG
+228 SDG
-236 TLKPFTFGV
+236 AFTIGV
-245 LIKDHKNGLF
+245 LVKDHKEGTF
-255 TNSGIISAKDATA
+255 TNSGLIDAKEATA
-268 AISVQLGDNP
+268 AIAVQQGT
-278 SLTDKNTIKL
+278 STDKNTIL
-288 TSGSQTLGKIQIDA
+288 LSSGSQTLGKILIDA

-307 VMEDGAVFEGRLV
+307 NMEDGAVYEGGIF
-320 VSKTAS
+320 VSKNATKTAIS
-326 KTSITGTQK
+326 GTQK
-335 AVGLTASNGAAL
+335 AEGLTASYGAAL
-347 FLSPADSS
+347 FLAPADSS
-355 ATIKNALYSGNKASG
+355 ASIKNALYSGNKASG
-370 AAVAMGGAVYSNG
+370 ATVAMGGAVYSNG

-401 APTKDTDAATGGAI
+401 SPAKDTHAATGGAI

-427 VVFTNNSAV
+427 VVFMNNSAAV
-436 VNGADGKGAYA
+436 TGAADKGAYA

-467 SDVKFIITKDI
+467 SDVKFIITKDL

-485 SSDGNGKPDTWGYTH
+485 SSDGTGKPDTYGYTH

-512 RGSVATFDVQGSATL
+512 RGSVATFEVQGAATL

-536 DTDSIASSMPNNTNA
+536 DTDSIASSMPNNTTA

-558 LNKTGSGTLL
+558 LNKTGTGTLL

-578 TADVQEGTMHV
+578 TTDVQEGTMHV

-616 ENSKNQTN
+616 ENAKNQTN
-624 EGSQQIGSFNVTKG
+624 EGNQQIGSLNITKG
-638 ELILTT
+638 ELVLTA

-675 AKAAIGTKTGPNAY
+675 AKAIVGTKSGPNAY
-689 IGQNLNLSENG
+689 IGKTLKLSENG
-700 RLMLGNAAE
+700 RLMLGNAAA
-709 ATAED
+709 ATAEGV
-714 AAAKTPSVV
+714 AATPSVV
-723 LGSGANLFIAAGSAI
+723 LGEGANLFIAAGSAI

-781 ATTNRLLGATLAK
+781 ATTNRLLGARLAK

-815 PNTVNAALATGEG
+815 PNTVNAALTAEEG

-839 INSGLT
+839 INSDLT
-845 TEQAAAEINRIALMG
+845 TEQAASEINRIAMMG

-866 AMAVNGAN
+866 AMAVNGSN

-888 AYAHKKQGADLWIDL
+888 AYAHEKQGTDLWIDL
-903 SGMTS
+903 SDMTS

-927 GATVG
+927 GATLG
-932 ADYAFGNGAAL
+932 ADYAFGNGMAL

-987 NVGYLQSKNKISHV
+987 NVGYLQSKNKISHA

-1009 KTFSL
+1009 KTFSV

-1047 AGGFKYSAEKANLFQ
+1047 AGGFKYTAEKANLFQ

-1067 ALNGKAN
+1067 AFNGKAN

-1101 ALATSAASDSI
+1101 ALATGDASDSI

-1124 KVGVEAAKGAHAFGL
+1124 KVGVEAARGAHAFGL
-1139 NYGIGSGDKGRVDQV
+1139 NYGIGSGNKGRVDQV

>member
-1 MGNDPLAILFQER
+1 
-14 NMNKIYK
+14 MNKIYK
-21 TFFSSARGCVVVA
+21 TFFNSARGCIVVA

-52 VAMAVA
+52 VAMAA
-58 SLACAEIPEFTP
+58 AGLACAAAPEYIAP
-70 PSDVVEFNV
+70 PSPTELEANEFSFVENSG
-79 NQEYIDQNGGKT
+79 NTNPYKT
-91 AFAYE
+91 LT
-96 NVSTGEVSSDKNLLV
+96 STSSSELKNLWV
-111 TGSAEKA
+111 TGSGDRSK
-118 QATGFWASGNDT
+118 ATGYWIDSNGQEATFTNLGNI
-130 SFVNKG
+130 
-136 TVYVTAADKTTAKT
+136 YVTAVGGAKS
-150 WSQQAIGAANGATA
+150 WSQRAIGAADGATA
-164 TNEGTIVVKNAYG
+164 INKGTIVVQNAYG
-177 MIVGSED
+177 MTVGSAG
-184 NGDNPATIVN
+184 NGTAPATIIN
-194 KGTIAV
+194 EGSIAV

-208 LGGKE
+208 LGGVK
-213 GSVAENAGTIYVAKA
+213 GSTAENKGQIYV
-228 IGESDHVG
+228 G
-236 TLKPFTFGV
+236 KPSENDGAFTIGV
-245 LIKDHKNGLF
+245 LVKDHEEGTF
-255 TNSGIISAKDATA
+255 TNSGLIDAKEATA
-268 AISVQLGDNP
+268 AITVQKGTT
-278 SLTDKNTIKL
+278 STDKNTIL
-288 TSGSQTLGKIQIDA
+288 LSSGSQTLGKILIDA

-307 VMEDGAVFEGRLV
+307 NMEDGAVYEGRIV
-320 VSKTAS
+320 VSMNASKTAIS
-326 KTSITGTQK
+326 GTQK
-335 AVGLTASNGAAL
+335 AEGLTASNGAAL
-347 FLSPADSS
+347 FLAPADSS
-355 ATIKNALYSGNKASG
+355 ASIKNALYSGNKASG
-370 AAVAMGGAVYSNG
+370 ATAAMGGAVYSNG

-395 NSAVIT
+395 NSAAIT
-401 APTKDTDAATGGAI
+401 NPSNDTDGATGGAI
-415 QIKGSPDTVFKD
+415 IIKGCPDAVFKD
-427 VVFTNNSAV
+427 VVFTNNSATV
-436 VNGADGKGAYA
+436 TGANSKGAYA
-447 FGGAINVDYST
+447 FGGAISADYST
-458 GSTTGVKRD
+458 GSATGVERD
-467 SDVKFIITKDI
+467 SNVKFIITKDL

-485 SSDGNGKPDTWGYTH
+485 SSDGTGKPNTYGYTH

-512 RGSVATFDVQGSATL
+512 RGSVATFEVQGAATL

-536 DTDSIASSMPNNTNA
+536 DTDSIASSMPNNTTI

-558 LNKTGSGTLL
+558 LNKTGTGTLL

-578 TADVQEGTMHV
+578 TTDVQEGTMHV

-616 ENSKNQTN
+616 ENAKNQTN
-624 EGSQQIGSFNVTKG
+624 EGNQQIGSLNITKG
-638 ELILTT
+638 ELVLTA

-663 IFGEQDHNSLEA
+663 IFGEQDHNSFEA
-675 AKAAIGTKTGPNAY
+675 AKAIVGTKSGPNAY
-689 IGQNLNLSENG
+689 IGKTLKLSENG
-700 RLMLGNAAE
+700 RLMLGNAPA
-709 ATAED
+709 ATAEGI
-714 AAAKTPSVV
+714 AATPSVV
-723 LGSGANLFIAAGSAI
+723 LGEGANLFIAAGSAI

-781 ATTNRLLGATLAK
+781 ATTNRLLGATFAK
-794 NEDGQLILG
+794 NEDGQVILG

-815 PNTVNAALATGEG
+815 PNTVNAALASGEG

-845 TEQAAAEINRIALMG
+845 IEQAASEINRIALMG

-866 AMAVNGAN
+866 AMAVNGAS

-888 AYAHKKQGADLWIDL
+888 AYAHEKQGADLWIDL

-963 KNDIR
+963 KNDIT

-982 ANVIG
+982 ANVIA
-987 NVGYLQSKNKISHV
+987 NVGYLQSKNKISHA

-1009 KTFSL
+1009 KTFSV

-1023 LNEVLTVTPHVGA
+1023 LNEVITITPHVGA

-1067 ALNGKAN
+1067 AFNGKAN

-1101 ALATSAASDSI
+1101 ALATGGASDSI

>member
-1 MGNDPLAILFQER
+1 MPVWLAPLHLNILPPTKLEANEFSFVENSGNTNP
-14 NMNKIYK
+14 YK
-21 TFFSSARGCVVVA
+21 T
-34 NELSTSK
+34 LTSTS
-41 SKSAT
+41 SSE
-46 KTVVAS
+46 
-52 VAMAVA
+52 
-58 SLACAEIPEFTP
+58 L
-70 PSDVVEFNV
+70 
-79 NQEYIDQNGGKT
+79 
-91 AFAYE
+91 E
-96 NVSTGEVSSDKNLLV
+96 NLWV
-111 TGSAEKA
+111 TGSGAGSK
-118 QATGFWASGNDT
+118 ATGYWVDSDGQEATFTNLGNI
-130 SFVNKG
+130 
-136 TVYVTAADKTTAKT
+136 YVTAVDGANS
-150 WSQQAIGAANGATA
+150 WSQRAIGVADGATA
-164 TNEGTIVVKNAYG
+164 INKGTIVVQNAYG
-177 MIVGSED
+177 MTVGSD
-184 NGDNPATIVN
+184 KNGSTPATIIN
-194 KGTIAV
+194 EGSIAV
-200 YETGAAME
+200 YKTGAAIE
-208 LGGKE
+208 LGGVK
-213 GSVAENAGTIYVAKA
+213 GSTAENKGQIYVGKPSA
-228 IGESDHVG
+228 SDG
-236 TLKPFTFGV
+236 AFTIGV
-245 LIKDHKNGLF
+245 LVKDHKEGTF
-255 TNSGIISAKDATA
+255 TNSSLIDAKEATA
-268 AISVQLGDNP
+268 AIAVQQGT
-278 SLTDKNTIKL
+278 STDKNTIL
-288 TSGSQTLGKIQIDA
+288 LSSGSQTLGKILIDA

-307 VMEDGAVFEGRLV
+307 NMEDGAVYEGGIF
-320 VSKTAS
+320 VSKNATKTAIS
-326 KTSITGTQK
+326 GTQK
-335 AVGLTASNGAAL
+335 AEGLTASYGAAL
-347 FLSPADSS
+347 FLAPADSS
-355 ATIKNALYSGNKASG
+355 ASIKNALYSGNKASG
-370 AAVAMGGAVYSNG
+370 ATVAMGGAVYSNG

-401 APTKDTDAATGGAI
+401 SPAKDTHAATGGAI

-427 VVFTNNSAV
+427 VVFMNNSAAV
-436 VNGADGKGAYA
+436 TGAADKGAYA

-467 SDVKFIITKDI
+467 SDVKFIITKDL

-485 SSDGNGKPDTWGYTH
+485 SSDGTGKPDTYGYTH

-512 RGSVATFDVQGSATL
+512 RGSVATFEVQGAATL

-536 DTDSIASSMPNNTNA
+536 DTDSIASSMPNNTTA

-558 LNKTGSGTLL
+558 LNKTGTGTLL

-578 TADVQEGTMHV
+578 TTDVQEGTMHV

-616 ENSKNQTN
+616 ENAKNQTN
-624 EGSQQIGSFNVTKG
+624 EGNQQIGSLNITKG
-638 ELILTT
+638 ELVLTA

-675 AKAAIGTKTGPNAY
+675 AKAIVGTKSGPNAY
-689 IGQNLNLSENG
+689 IGKTLKLSENG
-700 RLMLGNAAE
+700 RLMLGNAAA
-709 ATAED
+709 ATAEGV
-714 AAAKTPSVV
+714 AATPSVV
-723 LGSGANLFIAAGSAI
+723 LGEGANLFIAAGSAI

-781 ATTNRLLGATLAK
+781 ATTNRLLGARLAK

-815 PNTVNAALATGEG
+815 PNTVNAALTAEEG

-839 INSGLT
+839 INSDLT
-845 TEQAAAEINRIALMG
+845 TEQAASEINRIAMMG

-866 AMAVNGAN
+866 AMAVNGSN

-888 AYAHKKQGADLWIDL
+888 AYAHEKQGTDLWIDL

-927 GATVG
+927 GATLG
-932 ADYAFGNGAAL
+932 ADYAFGNGMAL

-987 NVGYLQSKNKISHV
+987 NVGYLQSKNKISHA

-1009 KTFSL
+1009 KTFSV

-1047 AGGFKYSAEKANLFQ
+1047 AGGFKYTAEKANLFQ

-1067 ALNGKAN
+1067 AFNGKAN

-1101 ALATSAASDSI
+1101 ALATGDASDSI

-1124 KVGVEAAKGAHAFGL
+1124 KVGVEAARGAHAFGL
-1139 NYGIGSGDKGRVDQV
+1139 NYGIGSGNKGRVDQV

>member
-1 MGNDPLAILFQER
+1 MPVWLAPLHLNILPPPTELEANEFSFVENSGNTNP
-14 NMNKIYK
+14 YK
-21 TFFSSARGCVVVA
+21 T
-34 NELSTSK
+34 LTSTS
-41 SKSAT
+41 SSE
-46 KTVVAS
+46 
-52 VAMAVA
+52 
-58 SLACAEIPEFTP
+58 L
-70 PSDVVEFNV
+70 
-79 NQEYIDQNGGKT
+79 
-91 AFAYE
+91 E
-96 NVSTGEVSSDKNLLV
+96 NLWV
-111 TGSAEKA
+111 TGSGAGSK
-118 QATGFWASGNDT
+118 ATGYWVDSDGQEATFTNLGNI
-130 SFVNKG
+130 
-136 TVYVTAADKTTAKT
+136 YVTAVDGANS
-150 WSQQAIGAANGATA
+150 WSQRAIGVADGATA
-164 TNEGTIVVKNAYG
+164 INKGTIVVQNAYG
-177 MIVGSED
+177 MTVGSD
-184 NGDNPATIVN
+184 KNGSTPATIIN
-194 KGTIAV
+194 EGSIAV
-200 YETGAAME
+200 YKTGAAIE
-208 LGGKE
+208 LGGVK
-213 GSVAENAGTIYVAKA
+213 GSTAENKGQIYVGKPSA
-228 IGESDHVG
+228 SDG
-236 TLKPFTFGV
+236 AFTIGV
-245 LIKDHKNGLF
+245 LVKDHKEGTF
-255 TNSGIISAKDATA
+255 TNSGLIDAKEATA
-268 AISVQLGDNP
+268 AIAVQQGT
-278 SLTDKNTIKL
+278 STDKNTIL
-288 TSGSQTLGKIQIDA
+288 LSSGSQTLGKILIDA

-307 VMEDGAVFEGRLV
+307 NMEDGAVYEGGIF
-320 VSKTAS
+320 VSKNATKTAIS
-326 KTSITGTQK
+326 GTQK
-335 AVGLTASNGAAL
+335 AEGLTASYGAAL
-347 FLSPADSS
+347 FLAPADSS
-355 ATIKNALYSGNKASG
+355 ASIKNALYSGNKASG
-370 AAVAMGGAVYSNG
+370 ATVAMGGAVYSNG

-401 APTKDTDAATGGAI
+401 SPAKDTHAATGGAI

-427 VVFTNNSAV
+427 VVFMNNSAAV
-436 VNGADGKGAYA
+436 TGAADKGAYA

-467 SDVKFIITKDI
+467 SDVKFIITKDL

-485 SSDGNGKPDTWGYTH
+485 SSDGTGKPDTYGYTH

-512 RGSVATFDVQGSATL
+512 RGSVATFEVQGAATL

-536 DTDSIASSMPNNTNA
+536 DTDSIASSMPNNTTA

-558 LNKTGSGTLL
+558 LNKTGTGTLL

-578 TADVQEGTMHV
+578 TTDVQEGTMHV

-616 ENSKNQTN
+616 ENAKNQTN
-624 EGSQQIGSFNVTKG
+624 EGNQQIGSLNITKG
-638 ELILTT
+638 ELVLTA

-675 AKAAIGTKTGPNAY
+675 AKAIVGTKSGPNAY
-689 IGQNLNLSENG
+689 IGKTLKLSENG
-700 RLMLGNAAE
+700 RLMLGNAAA
-709 ATAED
+709 ATAEGV
-714 AAAKTPSVV
+714 AATPSVV
-723 LGSGANLFIAAGSAI
+723 LGEGANLFIAAGSAI

-781 ATTNRLLGATLAK
+781 ATTNRLLGARLAK

-815 PNTVNAALATGEG
+815 PNTVNAALTAEEG

-839 INSGLT
+839 INSDLT
-845 TEQAAAEINRIALMG
+845 TEQAASEINRIAMMG

-866 AMAVNGAN
+866 AMAVNGSN

-888 AYAHKKQGADLWIDL
+888 AYAHEKQGTDLWIDL

-927 GATVG
+927 GATLG
-932 ADYAFGNGAAL
+932 ADYAFGNGMAL

-987 NVGYLQSKNKISHV
+987 NVGYLQSKNKISHA

-1009 KTFSL
+1009 KTFSV

-1047 AGGFKYSAEKANLFQ
+1047 AGGFKYTAEKANLFQ

-1067 ALNGKAN
+1067 AFNGKAN

-1101 ALATSAASDSI
+1101 ALATGDASDSI

-1124 KVGVEAAKGAHAFGL
+1124 KVGVEAARGAHAFGL
-1139 NYGIGSGDKGRVDQV
+1139 NYGIGSGNKGRVDQV

>member
-1 MGNDPLAILFQER
+1 MPLHLNILPPPSNLESNEFSFVENSGNTNP
-14 NMNKIYK
+14 YK
-21 TFFSSARGCVVVA
+21 TITSTNSS
-34 NELSTSK
+34 EL
-41 SKSAT
+41 
-46 KTVVAS
+46 
-52 VAMAVA
+52 
-58 SLACAEIPEFTP
+58 
-70 PSDVVEFNV
+70 
-79 NQEYIDQNGGKT
+79 
-91 AFAYE
+91 E
-96 NVSTGEVSSDKNLLV
+96 NLWV
-111 TGSAEKA
+111 TGS
-118 QATGFWASGNDT
+118 
-130 SFVNKG
+130 
-136 TVYVTAADKTTAKT
+136 
-150 WSQQAIGAANGATA
+150 
-164 TNEGTIVVKNAYG
+164 
-177 MIVGSED
+177 
-184 NGDNPATIVN
+184 
-194 KGTIAV
+194 
-200 YETGAAME
+200 GAAME
-208 LGGKE
+208 LGGVK
-213 GSVAENAGTIYVAKA
+213 GSTAENKGQIYV
-228 IGESDHVG
+228 G
-236 TLKPFTFGV
+236 KPSENNGAFTIGV
-245 LIKDHKNGLF
+245 LVKDHEEGTF
-255 TNSGIISAKDATA
+255 TNSGLIDAKEATA
-268 AISVQLGDNP
+268 AITVQKGT
-278 SLTDKNTIKL
+278 STDKNTILL
-288 TSGSQTLGKIQIDA
+288 TSGSQTLGNIFIDT

-307 VMEDGAVFEGRLV
+307 NMEDGAVCEGRIF
-320 VSKTAS
+320 VSKNATKTAIS
-326 KTSITGTQK
+326 GTQK
-335 AVGLTASNGAAL
+335 AVGLTASDGAGAAL
-347 FLSPADSS
+347 YLGPADSS
-355 ATIKNALYSGNKASG
+355 ASIKNALYSGNKAIDSG
-370 AAVAMGGAVYSNG
+370 TSAMGGAVYSNG
-383 SPIYFEN
+383 SSIYFEN

-395 NSAVIT
+395 NSAAIT
-401 APTKDTDAATGGAI
+401 NPSNNTDGATGGAI
-415 QIKGSPDTVFKD
+415 QIKGCPDAVFKD
-427 VVFTNNSAV
+427 VVFTNNSATV
-436 VNGADGKGAYA
+436 TGANSKGAYA
-447 FGGAINVDYST
+447 FGGAISADYRT
-458 GSTTGVKRD
+458 GSARD
-467 SDVKFIITKDI
+467 SNVKFIITKDL

-485 SSDGNGKPDTWGYTH
+485 SSDGTGKPDTWGYTH

-512 RGSVATFDVQGSATL
+512 RGSVATFEVQGTATL
-527 TIGEKGTTG
+527 TIGEEGTTG
-536 DTDSIASSMPNNTNA
+536 DTDSIASSMPNNTTV

-578 TADVQEGTMHV
+578 TTDVQEGTMHV

-616 ENSKNQTN
+616 ENAKNQTN
-624 EGSQQIGSFNVTKG
+624 KGNKLIGSLNITKG
-638 ELILTT
+638 ELVLTA

-663 IFGEQDHNSLEA
+663 IFGEQDHNSFEA
-675 AKAAIGTKTGPNAY
+675 AKAIVGTKSGPNAY
-689 IGQNLNLSENG
+689 IGKTLKLSENG
-700 RLMLGNAAE
+700 RLMLGNAPA
-709 ATAED
+709 ATAEGI
-714 AAAKTPSVV
+714 AATPSVV
-723 LGSGANLFIAAGSAI
+723 LGEGANLFIAAGSAI

-750 GSSIYLDKARLGQN
+750 GSSIYLDKARLGQK

-815 PNTVNAALATGEG
+815 PNTVNAALASGEG

-845 TEQAAAEINRIALMG
+845 TEQAASEINRIALMG

-888 AYAHKKQGADLWIDL
+888 AYAHEKQGADLWIDL

-963 KNDIR
+963 KNDIT

-987 NVGYLQSKNKISHV
+987 NVGYLQSKNKISHA

-1009 KTFSL
+1009 KTFSV

-1023 LNEVLTVTPHVGA
+1023 LNEVITVTPHVGA

-1067 ALNGKAN
+1067 AFNGKAN

-1101 ALATSAASDSI
+1101 ALATGGASDSI

>member
-1 MGNDPLAILFQER
+1 MPLHLNILPPPINLRSNESSFVENSGNTTS
-14 NMNKIYK
+14 YK
-21 TFFSSARGCVVVA
+21 EITSTNSS
-34 NELSTSK
+34 EL
-41 SKSAT
+41 
-46 KTVVAS
+46 
-52 VAMAVA
+52 
-58 SLACAEIPEFTP
+58 
-70 PSDVVEFNV
+70 
-79 NQEYIDQNGGKT
+79 
-91 AFAYE
+91 E
-96 NVSTGEVSSDKNLLV
+96 NLWV
-111 TGSAEKA
+111 TGSGANSR
-118 QATGFWASGNDT
+118 ATGYWIDSNGQEATFTNLGNI
-130 SFVNKG
+130 
-136 TVYVTAADKTTAKT
+136 YVTAVGGAKS
-150 WSQQAIGAANGATA
+150 WSQRAIGAADGATA
-164 TNEGTIVVKNAYG
+164 INKGTIVVQNAYG
-177 MIVGSED
+177 MTVGSAE
-184 NGDNPATIVN
+184 NGTAPATIIN
-194 KGTIAV
+194 EGSIAV

-208 LGGKE
+208 LGGVK
-213 GSVAENAGTIYVAKA
+213 GSTAENKGQIYV
-228 IGESDHVG
+228 G
-236 TLKPFTFGV
+236 KPSENDRAFTYGV
-245 LIKDHKNGLF
+245 LVKDHEEGTF
-255 TNSGIISAKDATA
+255 TNSGLIDAKEATA
-268 AISVQLGDNP
+268 AIAVEQGTS
-278 SLTDKNTIKL
+278 TDKNTIL
-288 TSGSQTLGKIQIDA
+288 LSSGSQTLGNILIDA

-307 VMEDGAVFEGRLV
+307 NMEDGAVYEGGIFV
-320 VSKTAS
+320 SKYASKTAIS
-326 KTSITGTQK
+326 GTQK
-335 AVGLTASNGAAL
+335 AVGLTASDGAGAAL
-347 FLSPADSS
+347 FLAPADSS
-355 ATIKNALYSGNKASG
+355 ASIKNALYSGNKAIGTTDASG
-370 AAVAMGGAVYSNG
+370 NTVAMGGAVYSNG

-395 NSAVIT
+395 NSAAIT
-401 APTKDTDAATGGAI
+401 APSKDTDAASGGAI

-427 VVFTNNSAV
+427 VVFTNNSATV
-436 VNGADGKGAYA
+436 TGANGKGAYA
-447 FGGAINVDYST
+447 FGGAISVDYST
-458 GSTTGVKRD
+458 GSATGVKRD
-467 SDVKFIITKDI
+467 SDVKFIITKDL

-485 SSDGNGKPDTWGYTH
+485 SSDGTGKPNTYGYTH

-512 RGSVATFDVQGSATL
+512 RGSVATFEVQGAATL

-536 DTDSIASSMPNNTNA
+536 DTDSIASSMPNNTTT

-558 LNKTGSGTLL
+558 LNKTGTGTLL

-578 TADVQEGTMHV
+578 TTDVQEGTMHV

-616 ENSKNQTN
+616 ENAKNQTN
-624 EGSQQIGSFNVTKG
+624 EGNQLIGSLNITKG
-638 ELILTT
+638 ELVLTA

-663 IFGEQDHNSLEA
+663 IFGEQDHNSFEA
-675 AKAAIGTKTGPNAY
+675 AKAIVGTKSGPNAY
-689 IGQNLNLSENG
+689 IGKTLKLSENG
-700 RLMLGNAAE
+700 RLMLGNAPA
-709 ATAED
+709 ATAEGI
-714 AAAKTPSVV
+714 AATPSVV
-723 LGSGANLFIAAGSAI
+723 LGEGANLFIAAGSAI

-781 ATTNRLLGATLAK
+781 ATTNRLLGATFAK
-794 NEDGQLILG
+794 NEDGQVILG

-815 PNTVNAALATGEG
+815 PNTVNAALASGEG

-845 TEQAAAEINRIALMG
+845 IEQAASEINRIALMG

-888 AYAHKKQGADLWIDL
+888 AYAHEKQGADLWIDL

-963 KNDIR
+963 KNDIT

-987 NVGYLQSKNKISHV
+987 NVGYLQSKNKISHA

-1009 KTFSL
+1009 KTFSV

-1023 LNEVLTVTPHVGA
+1023 LNEVITVTPHVGA

-1067 ALNGKAN
+1067 AFNGKAN

-1101 ALATSAASDSI
+1101 ALATGGASDSI

>member
-1 MGNDPLAILFQER
+1 MDSGNTNA
-14 NMNKIYK
+14 YK
-21 TFFSSARGCVVVA
+21 PITSTKSS
-34 NELSTSK
+34 EL
-41 SKSAT
+41 
-46 KTVVAS
+46 
-52 VAMAVA
+52 
-58 SLACAEIPEFTP
+58 
-70 PSDVVEFNV
+70 
-79 NQEYIDQNGGKT
+79 
-91 AFAYE
+91 E
-96 NVSTGEVSSDKNLLV
+96 NLWV
-111 TGSAEKA
+111 TGSGAGSK
-118 QATGFWASGNDT
+118 ATGYWVDSDGQEATFTNLGNI
-130 SFVNKG
+130 
-136 TVYVTAADKTTAKT
+136 YVKAVEGAKS
-150 WSQQAIGAANGATA
+150 WSQRAIGAADGATA
-164 TNEGTIVVKNAYG
+164 INKGTIVVQNAYG
-177 MIVGSED
+177 MTVGSAG
-184 NGDNPATIVN
+184 NGTAPATIIN
-194 KGTIAV
+194 EGSIAV

-208 LGGKE
+208 LGGVK
-213 GSVAENAGTIYVAKA
+213 GSTAENKGQIYV
-228 IGESDHVG
+228 G
-236 TLKPFTFGV
+236 KPSENDEAFTIGV
-245 LIKDHKNGLF
+245 LVKDHEEGTF
-255 TNSGIISAKDATA
+255 TNSGLIDAKEATA
-268 AISVQLGDNP
+268 AITVQKGTT
-278 SLTDKNTIKL
+278 STDKNTILL
-288 TSGSQTLGKIQIDA
+288 TSGSQTLGNILIDA

-307 VMEDGAVFEGRLV
+307 NMEDGAVYEGKIF
-320 VSKTAS
+320 VSMDAAKTAIS
-326 KTSITGTQK
+326 GTQK
-335 AVGLTASNGAAL
+335 AVGLTASDGAGAAL
-347 FLSPADSS
+347 FLAPADSS
-355 ATIKNALYSGNKASG
+355 ASIKNALYSGNKASG
-370 AAVAMGGAVYSNG
+370 ATAAMGGAVYSNG

-395 NSAVIT
+395 NSAAIT
-401 APTKDTDAATGGAI
+401 APSNDADGATGGAI
-415 QIKGSPDTVFKD
+415 MIKGCPDAVFKD
-427 VVFTNNSAV
+427 VVFTNNSATV
-436 VNGADGKGAYA
+436 TGANSKGAYA
-447 FGGAINVDYST
+447 FGGAISADYST
-458 GSTTGVKRD
+458 GSATGVERD
-467 SDVKFIITKDI
+467 SNVKFIITKDL

-485 SSDGNGKPDTWGYTH
+485 SSDGTGKPNTYGYTH

-512 RGSVATFDVQGSATL
+512 RGSVATFEVQGAATL

-536 DTDSIASSMPNNTNA
+536 DTDSIASSMPNNNTTI

-558 LNKTGSGTLL
+558 LNKTGTGTLL

-578 TADVQEGTMHV
+578 TTDVQEGTMHV

-616 ENSKNQTN
+616 ENAKNQTN
-624 EGSQQIGSFNVTKG
+624 EGNQQIGSLNITKG
-638 ELILTT
+638 ELVLTA

-663 IFGEQDHNSLEA
+663 IFGEQDHNSFEA
-675 AKAAIGTKTGPNAY
+675 AKAIVGTKSGPNAY
-689 IGQNLNLSENG
+689 IGKTLKLSENG
-700 RLMLGNAAE
+700 RLMLGNAPA
-709 ATAED
+709 ATAEGI
-714 AAAKTPSVV
+714 AATPSVV
-723 LGSGANLFIAAGSAI
+723 LGEGANLFIAAGSAI

-781 ATTNRLLGATLAK
+781 ATTNRLLGATFAK
-794 NEDGQLILG
+794 NEDGQVILG

-815 PNTVNAALATGEG
+815 PNTVNAALASGEG

-845 TEQAAAEINRIALMG
+845 IEQAASEINRIALMG

-866 AMAVNGAN
+866 AMAVNGAS

-888 AYAHKKQGADLWIDL
+888 AYAHEKQGADLWIDL

-963 KNDIR
+963 KNDIT

-982 ANVIG
+982 ANVIA
-987 NVGYLQSKNKISHV
+987 NVGYLQSKNKISHA

-1009 KTFSL
+1009 KTFSV

-1023 LNEVLTVTPHVGA
+1023 LNEVITVTPHVGA

-1067 ALNGKAN
+1067 AFNGKAN

-1101 ALATSAASDSI
+1101 ALATGGASDSI

>member
-1 MGNDPLAILFQER
+1 MPVWLAPLHLNILPPPTKLEANEFSFVENSGNTNP
-14 NMNKIYK
+14 YK
-21 TFFSSARGCVVVA
+21 T
-34 NELSTSK
+34 LTSTS
-41 SKSAT
+41 SSE
-46 KTVVAS
+46 
-52 VAMAVA
+52 
-58 SLACAEIPEFTP
+58 L
-70 PSDVVEFNV
+70 
-79 NQEYIDQNGGKT
+79 
-91 AFAYE
+91 E
-96 NVSTGEVSSDKNLLV
+96 NLWV
-111 TGSAEKA
+111 TGSGAGSK
-118 QATGFWASGNDT
+118 ATGYWVDSDGQEATFTNLGNI
-130 SFVNKG
+130 
-136 TVYVTAADKTTAKT
+136 YVTAVDGANS
-150 WSQQAIGAANGATA
+150 WSQRAIGVADGATA
-164 TNEGTIVVKNAYG
+164 INKGTIVVQNAYG
-177 MIVGSED
+177 MTVGSD
-184 NGDNPATIVN
+184 KNGSTPATIIN
-194 KGTIAV
+194 EGSIAV
-200 YETGAAME
+200 YKTGAAIE
-208 LGGKE
+208 LGGVK
-213 GSVAENAGTIYVAKA
+213 GSTAENKGQIYVGKPSA
-228 IGESDHVG
+228 SDG
-236 TLKPFTFGV
+236 AFTIGV
-245 LIKDHKNGLF
+245 LVKDHKEGTF
-255 TNSGIISAKDATA
+255 TNSGLIDAKEATA
-268 AISVQLGDNP
+268 AIAVQQGT
-278 SLTDKNTIKL
+278 STDKNTIL
-288 TSGSQTLGKIQIDA
+288 LSSGSQTLGKILIDA

-307 VMEDGAVFEGRLV
+307 NMEDGAVYEGGIF
-320 VSKTAS
+320 VSKNATKTAIS
-326 KTSITGTQK
+326 GTQK
-335 AVGLTASNGAAL
+335 AEGLTASYGAAL
-347 FLSPADSS
+347 FLAPADSS
-355 ATIKNALYSGNKASG
+355 ASIKNALYSGNKASG
-370 AAVAMGGAVYSNG
+370 ATVAMGGAVYSNG

-401 APTKDTDAATGGAI
+401 SPAKDTHAATGGAI

-427 VVFTNNSAV
+427 VVFMNNSAAV
-436 VNGADGKGAYA
+436 TGAADKGAYA

-467 SDVKFIITKDI
+467 SDVKFIITKDL

-485 SSDGNGKPDTWGYTH
+485 SSDGTGKPDTYGYTH

-512 RGSVATFDVQGSATL
+512 RGSVATFEVQGAATL

-536 DTDSIASSMPNNTNA
+536 DTDSIASSMPNNTTA

-558 LNKTGSGTLL
+558 LNKTGTGTLL

-578 TADVQEGTMHV
+578 TTDVQEGTMHV

-616 ENSKNQTN
+616 ENAKNQTN
-624 EGSQQIGSFNVTKG
+624 EGNQQIGSLNITKG
-638 ELILTT
+638 ELVLTA

-675 AKAAIGTKTGPNAY
+675 AKAIVGTKSGPNAY
-689 IGQNLNLSENG
+689 IGKTLKLSENG
-700 RLMLGNAAE
+700 RLMLGNAAA
-709 ATAED
+709 ATAEGV
-714 AAAKTPSVV
+714 AATPSVV
-723 LGSGANLFIAAGSAI
+723 LGEGANLFIAAGSAI

-781 ATTNRLLGATLAK
+781 ATTNRLLGARLAK

-815 PNTVNAALATGEG
+815 PNTVNAALTAEEG

-839 INSGLT
+839 INSDLT
-845 TEQAAAEINRIALMG
+845 TEQAASEINRIAMMG

-866 AMAVNGAN
+866 AMAVNGSN

-888 AYAHKKQGADLWIDL
+888 AYAHEKQGTDLWIDL

-927 GATVG
+927 GATLG
-932 ADYAFGNGAAL
+932 ADYAFGNGMAL

-982 ANVIG
+982 ANAIG
-987 NVGYLQSKNKISHV
+987 NVGYLQSKNKISHA

-1009 KTFSL
+1009 KTFSV

-1047 AGGFKYSAEKANLFQ
+1047 AGGFKYTAEKANLFQ

-1067 ALNGKAN
+1067 AFNGKAN

-1101 ALATSAASDSI
+1101 ALATGDASDSI

-1124 KVGVEAAKGAHAFGL
+1124 KVGVEAARGAHAFGL
-1139 NYGIGSGDKGRVDQV
+1139 NYGIGSGNKGRVDQV

>member
-1 MGNDPLAILFQER
+1 M
-14 NMNKIYK
+14 
-21 TFFSSARGCVVVA
+21 T
-34 NELSTSK
+34 
-41 SKSAT
+41 
-46 KTVVAS
+46 
-52 VAMAVA
+52 
-58 SLACAEIPEFTP
+58 
-70 PSDVVEFNV
+70 
-79 NQEYIDQNGGKT
+79 
-91 AFAYE
+91 
-96 NVSTGEVSSDKNLLV
+96 
-111 TGSAEKA
+111 
-118 QATGFWASGNDT
+118 
-130 SFVNKG
+130 
-136 TVYVTAADKTTAKT
+136 
-150 WSQQAIGAANGATA
+150 
-164 TNEGTIVVKNAYG
+164 
-177 MIVGSED
+177 VGSSS
-184 NGDNPATIVN
+184 NGENPATIIN
-194 KGTIAV
+194 EGSIAV
-200 YETGAAME
+200 YETGVAME
-208 LGGKE
+208 LGGVK
-213 GSVAENAGTIYVAKA
+213 GSTAENKSQIYV
-228 IGESDHVG
+228 G
-236 TLKPFTFGV
+236 KPSTSEGAFTIGV
-245 LIKDHKNGLF
+245 LVKDHENGTF
-255 TNSGIISAKDATA
+255 TNSGLIDAKDATA
-268 AISVQLGDNP
+268 AISVEQGTSTNN
-278 SLTDKNTIKL
+278 NTIKL
-288 TSGSQTLGKIQIDA
+288 TSSSQTLGNILIDA
-302 PNTTL
+302 QNTTL
-307 VMEDGAVFEGRLV
+307 NIEDGAVFEGGLYIYE
-320 VSKTAS
+320 KTA
-326 KTSITGTQK
+326 KATITGTQK
-335 AVGLTASNGAAL
+335 AVGLTESKKGAGAAL
-347 FLSPADSS
+347 FIKPTDSTV
-355 ATIKNALYSGNKASG
+355 TIKNALYSGNKAIDPSG
-370 AAVAMGGAVYSNG
+370 AAGGAVYTY
-383 SPIYFEN
+383 SPITFED

-395 NSAVIT
+395 NSASVSISDN
-401 APTKDTDAATGGAI
+401 KSGRYAASGGAI
-415 QIKGSPDTVFKD
+415 QVKGSKINFKD
-427 VVFTNNSAV
+427 VVFTNNSATV
-436 VNGADGKGAYA
+436 TGANGNVAYA

-458 GSTTGVKRD
+458 GAATGEERD
-467 SDVKFIITKDI
+467 SEVRFIITKDL

-485 SSDGNGKPDTWGYTH
+485 SSDGTEKPDTYGYTH

-512 RGSVATFDVQGSATL
+512 RGSVATFEVQGAATL

-536 DTDSIASSMPNNTNA
+536 DTDSIASSMPNHTTV

-558 LNKTGSGTLL
+558 LNKTGTGTLL

-578 TADVQEGTMHV
+578 TTDVQEGTMHV
-589 TSEWLVQHNVNVTGG
+589 TSEWMVQHNVNVTGG

-616 ENSKNQTN
+616 ENAKNQDN
-624 EGSQQIGSFNVTKG
+624 NGDKLIGSFNVTKG
-638 ELILTT
+638 ELVLTA

-675 AKAAIGTKTGPNAY
+675 AKAIVGTKSGPNAY
-689 IGQNLNLSENG
+689 IGKTLKLSENG
-700 RLMLGNAAE
+700 RLMLGNAA
-709 ATAED
+709 AVTAEGV
-714 AAAKTPSVV
+714 AATPSVV
-723 LGSGANLFIAAGSAI
+723 LGEGANLFIAAGSAI
-738 VGTENQSFVANE
+738 VGTEKQSFVANE

-815 PNTVNAALATGEG
+815 PNTVNAALAAGEG

-845 TEQAAAEINRIALMG
+845 IEQAASEINRIAMMG

-866 AMAVNGAN
+866 AMAVNGSN

-888 AYAHKKQGADLWIDL
+888 AYAHEKQGTDLWIDL

-927 GATVG
+927 GATLG
-932 ADYAFGNGAAL
+932 ADYAFGNGTAL

-987 NVGYLQSKNKISHV
+987 NVGYLQSKNKISHA

-1009 KTFSL
+1009 KTFSV

-1047 AGGFKYSAEKANLFQ
+1047 AGGFKYTAEKANLFQ

-1067 ALNGKAN
+1067 AFNGKAN
-1074 VASVDV
+1074 VATVDV

-1101 ALATSAASDSI
+1101 ALATGDASDSI

-1139 NYGIGSGDKGRVDQV
+1139 NYGIGSGNKGRVDQV

>member
-1 MGNDPLAILFQER
+1 MPVWLAPLHPNILPPPAKLEANEFSFVENSGNTNP
-14 NMNKIYK
+14 YK
-21 TFFSSARGCVVVA
+21 T
-34 NELSTSK
+34 LTSTS
-41 SKSAT
+41 SSE
-46 KTVVAS
+46 
-52 VAMAVA
+52 
-58 SLACAEIPEFTP
+58 L
-70 PSDVVEFNV
+70 
-79 NQEYIDQNGGKT
+79 
-91 AFAYE
+91 E
-96 NVSTGEVSSDKNLLV
+96 NLWV
-111 TGSAEKA
+111 TGSGAGSK
-118 QATGFWASGNDT
+118 ATGYWVDSDGQEATFTNLGNI
-130 SFVNKG
+130 
-136 TVYVTAADKTTAKT
+136 YVTAVDGANS
-150 WSQQAIGAANGATA
+150 WSQRAIGVADGATA
-164 TNEGTIVVKNAYG
+164 INKGTIVVQNAYG
-177 MIVGSED
+177 MTVGSD
-184 NGDNPATIVN
+184 KNGSTPATIIN
-194 KGTIAV
+194 EGSIAV
-200 YETGAAME
+200 YETGAAIE
-208 LGGKE
+208 LGGVK
-213 GSVAENAGTIYVAKA
+213 GSTAENKGQIYV
-228 IGESDHVG
+228 G
-236 TLKPFTFGV
+236 KPSASGGAFTIGV
-245 LIKDHKNGLF
+245 LVKDHKEGTF
-255 TNSGIISAKDATA
+255 TNSGLIDAKEATA
-268 AISVQLGDNP
+268 AIAVQQGT
-278 SLTDKNTIKL
+278 STDKNTIL
-288 TSGSQTLGKIQIDA
+288 LSSGSQTLGKILIDA

-307 VMEDGAVFEGRLV
+307 NMEDGAVYEGGIFV
-320 VSKTAS
+320 SMNASKTAIS
-326 KTSITGTQK
+326 GTQK
-335 AVGLTASNGAAL
+335 AEGLTASYGAAL
-347 FLSPADSS
+347 FLAPADSS
-355 ATIKNALYSGNKASG
+355 ASIKNALYSGNKASG
-370 AAVAMGGAVYSNG
+370 ATVAMGGAVCSNG

-401 APTKDTDAATGGAI
+401 SPAKDTHAAIGGAI

-427 VVFTNNSAV
+427 VVFMNNSAAV
-436 VNGADGKGAYA
+436 TGAADKGAYA

-458 GSTTGVKRD
+458 GSTTGVERD
-467 SDVKFIITKDI
+467 SDVKFIITKDL

-485 SSDGNGKPDTWGYTH
+485 SSDGTGKPDTYGYSH

-512 RGSVATFDVQGSATL
+512 RGSVATFEVQGAATL

-536 DTDSIASSMPNNTNA
+536 DTDSIASSMPNNTTT

-558 LNKTGSGTLL
+558 LNKTGTGTLL

-578 TADVQEGTMHV
+578 TTDVQEGTMHV

-616 ENSKNQTN
+616 ENAKNQTN
-624 EGSQQIGSFNVTKG
+624 EGNQQIGSLNITKG
-638 ELILTT
+638 ELVLTA

-675 AKAAIGTKTGPNAY
+675 AKAIVGTKSGPNAY
-689 IGQNLNLSENG
+689 IGKTLKLSENG
-700 RLMLGNAAE
+700 RLMLGNAAA
-709 ATAED
+709 ATAEGV
-714 AAAKTPSVV
+714 AATPSVV
-723 LGSGANLFIAAGSAI
+723 LGEGANLFIAAGSAI

-750 GSSIYLDKARLGQN
+750 SSSIYLDKARLGQN

-815 PNTVNAALATGEG
+815 PNTVNAALTAEEG

-839 INSGLT
+839 INSDLT
-845 TEQAAAEINRIALMG
+845 TEQAASEINRIAMMG

-866 AMAVNGAN
+866 AMAVNGSN

-888 AYAHKKQGADLWIDL
+888 AYAHEKQGTDLWIDL

-927 GATVG
+927 GATLG
-932 ADYAFGNGAAL
+932 ADYAFGNGMAL

-987 NVGYLQSKNKISHV
+987 NVGYLQSKNKISHA

-1009 KTFSL
+1009 KTFSV

-1047 AGGFKYSAEKANLFQ
+1047 AGGFKYTAEKANLFQ

-1067 ALNGKAN
+1067 AFNGKAN

-1101 ALATSAASDSI
+1101 ALATGDASDSI

-1124 KVGVEAAKGAHAFGL
+1124 KVGVEAARGAHAFGL
-1139 NYGIGSGDKGRVDQV
+1139 NYGIGSGNKGRVDQV

>member
-1 MGNDPLAILFQER
+1 
-14 NMNKIYK
+14 MNKIYK
-21 TFFSSARGCVVVA
+21 TFFNSARGCIVVA

-58 SLACAEIPEFTP
+58 GLACAAAPEYITP
-70 PSDVVEFNV
+70 PTKLEANEFSFVENS
-79 NQEYIDQNGGKT
+79 GKT
-91 AFAYE
+91 NSYKTITSTNSSELE
-96 NVSTGEVSSDKNLLV
+96 NLWV
-111 TGSAEKA
+111 TGSGADSK
-118 QATGFWASGNDT
+118 ATGYWIDSNGQEATFTNLGNI
-130 SFVNKG
+130 
-136 TVYVTAADKTTAKT
+136 YVTAVEGANS
-150 WSQQAIGAANGATA
+150 WSQRAIGAADGATA
-164 TNEGTIVVKNAYG
+164 INKGTIVVQNAYG
-177 MIVGSED
+177 MTVGSD
-184 NGDNPATIVN
+184 KNGTAPATIIN
-194 KGTIAV
+194 EGSIAV

-208 LGGKE
+208 LGGVK
-213 GSVAENAGTIYVAKA
+213 GSTAENKGQIYV
-228 IGESDHVG
+228 G
-236 TLKPFTFGV
+236 KPSENKGAFTIGV
-245 LIKDHKNGLF
+245 LVKDHEEGTF
-255 TNSGIISAKDATA
+255 TNSGLIDAKEATA
-268 AISVQLGDNP
+268 AISVQKGT
-278 SLTDKNTIKL
+278 STDKNTILL
-288 TSGSQTLGKIQIDA
+288 TSGSQTLGNILIYA

-307 VMEDGAVFEGRLV
+307 NMEDGAVYEGRIS
-320 VSKTAS
+320 VSRDATKTAIS
-326 KTSITGTQK
+326 GTQK
-335 AVGLTASNGAAL
+335 AVGLTVLNGVGAGAAL

-355 ATIKNALYSGNKASG
+355 ASIKNALYSGNKVRVTSPDERGDAF
-370 AAVAMGGAVYSNG
+370 AAGGAVYSNG

-395 NSAVIT
+395 NSAENT
-401 APTKDTDAATGGAI
+401 APSKDTDAATGGAI
-415 QIKGSPDTVFKD
+415 LIKGSPDTVFKD
-427 VVFTNNSAV
+427 VVFTNNSATV
-436 VNGADGKGAYA
+436 TGADRTGAYA
-447 FGGAINVDYST
+447 FGGAILVDYST
-458 GSTTGVKRD
+458 GSVTGVKRD
-467 SDVKFIITKDI
+467 SDVKFIITKDL

-485 SSDGNGKPDTWGYTH
+485 SSDGNGKPNTYGYTH

-512 RGSVATFDVQGSATL
+512 RGSVATFEVQGAATL

-536 DTDSIASSMPNNTNA
+536 DTDSIASSMPNNTTV

-558 LNKTGSGTLL
+558 LNKTGTGTLL

-578 TADVQEGTMHV
+578 TTDVQEGTMHV
-589 TSEWLVQHNVNVTGG
+589 TSEWMVQHNVNVTGG

-616 ENSKNQTN
+616 ANAKNQTN
-624 EGSQQIGSFNVTKG
+624 DGQQQIGSFNVTKG
-638 ELILTT
+638 ELVLTA

-675 AKAAIGTKTGPNAY
+675 AKAIVGTKSGPNAY
-689 IGQNLNLSENG
+689 IGKTLKLSENG
-700 RLMLGNAAE
+700 RLMLGNAA
-709 ATAED
+709 AVTAEGV
-714 AAAKTPSVV
+714 AATPSVV
-723 LGSGANLFIAAGSAI
+723 LGEGANLFIAAGSAI
-738 VGTENQSFVANE
+738 VGNESQSFVANE
-750 GSSIYLDKARLGQN
+750 GSSIYLDKARLGQK

-815 PNTVNAALATGEG
+815 PNTVNAALASGEG

-845 TEQAAAEINRIALMG
+845 TEQAASEINRIALMG

-888 AYAHKKQGADLWIDL
+888 AYAHEKQGADLWIDL

-963 KNDIR
+963 KNDIT

-987 NVGYLQSKNKISHV
+987 NVGYLQSKNKISHA

-1009 KTFSL
+1009 KTFSV

-1023 LNEVLTVTPHVGA
+1023 LNEVITVTPHVGA

-1067 ALNGKAN
+1067 AFNGKAN

-1101 ALATSAASDSI
+1101 ALATGGASDSI

-1124 KVGVEAAKGAHAFGL
+1124 KVGVEATKGAHAFGL

>member
-1 MGNDPLAILFQER
+1 M
-14 NMNKIYK
+14 
-21 TFFSSARGCVVVA
+21 
-34 NELSTSK
+34 
-41 SKSAT
+41 
-46 KTVVAS
+46 
-52 VAMAVA
+52 
-58 SLACAEIPEFTP
+58 
-70 PSDVVEFNV
+70 
-79 NQEYIDQNGGKT
+79 
-91 AFAYE
+91 
-96 NVSTGEVSSDKNLLV
+96 
-111 TGSAEKA
+111 TGSGAGSK
-118 QATGFWASGNDT
+118 ATGYWVDSNGQEATFTNLGNIYVTALNGANSWSQRAIGAADGST
-130 SFVNKG
+130 AVNKG
-136 TVYVTAADKTTAKT
+136 T
-150 WSQQAIGAANGATA
+150 
-164 TNEGTIVVKNAYG
+164 IVVQNAYG
-177 MIVGSED
+177 MTVGSD
-184 NGDNPATIVN
+184 KNGSTPATIIN
-194 KGTIAV
+194 EGTIAV
-200 YETGAAME
+200 YETGVAIE
-208 LGGKE
+208 LGGVK
-213 GSVAENAGTIYVAKA
+213 GSTAENKGQIYAGKPS
-228 IGESDHVG
+228 SDNG
-236 TLKPFTFGV
+236 AFTFGV
-245 LIKDHKNGLF
+245 LVKDHEEGKF
-255 TNSGIISAKDATA
+255 TNSGLIDAKEATA
-268 AISVQLGDNP
+268 AISVQKGN
-278 SLTDKNTIKL
+278 STDKNTVLL
-288 TSGSQTLGKIQIDA
+288 TSGSQTLGNILIDA
-302 PNTTL
+302 PNTIL
-307 VMEDGAVFEGRLV
+307 NMEDGAVFEGRLV
-320 VSKTAS
+320 VSKSAS
-326 KTSITGTQK
+326 STVITGTQK
-335 AVGLTASNGAAL
+335 AVGLTATNGAAL

-355 ATIKNALYSGNKASG
+355 ANIKNALYSGNKASG
-370 AAVAMGGAVYSNG
+370 SNVALGGAVYSNG

-401 APTKDTDAATGGAI
+401 APTSDEHTASGGAI

-427 VVFTNNSAV
+427 VVFTNNSATV
-436 VNGADGKGAYA
+436 TGAGDKGAYA

-467 SDVKFIITKDI
+467 SSVKFIITKNL

-485 SSDGNGKPDTWGYTH
+485 SSDGTGKPNTYGYTH

-512 RGSVATFDVQGSATL
+512 RGSVATFEVQGTATL
-527 TIGEKGTTG
+527 TIGEKGTAG
-536 DTDSIASSMPNNTNA
+536 DTDSIASSIPNNTTE
-551 NGGQHAL
+551 NGGLHAL

-568 VNSDLNKYYG
+568 VNNDLNKYYG
-578 TADVQEGTMHV
+578 ITDVQEGTMHV
-589 TSEWLVQHNVNVTGG
+589 TSEWLVQHDVNVTGG
-604 TLILDKANIANG
+604 TLVLDNANIANG
-616 ENSKNQTN
+616 ENAKNQTN
-624 EGSQQIGSFNVTKG
+624 EGNQQIGSFNVTKG
-638 ELILTT
+638 ELILTA
-644 LSGEALDGAVN
+644 LSGDALDGAVSI
-655 VSGNDSAF
+655 SGNDSAF
-663 IFGEQDHNSLEA
+663 IFGEQNHDSLEA
-675 AKAAIGTKTGPNAY
+675 AKAAVGTKTGPNAY
-689 IGQNLNLSENG
+689 IGKTLKLSENG
-700 RLMLGNAAE
+700 RLMLGNAA
-709 ATAED
+709 AED
-714 AAAKTPSVV
+714 AAAPTPSVV
-723 LGSGANLFIAAGSAI
+723 LGHGANLFIAAGSAI
-738 VGTENQSFVANE
+738 VGNENQSFVANE

-845 TEQAAAEINRIALMG
+845 TEQAASEINRIALMG

-874 LIADTLDQHGSVLA
+874 LIADTLDLHGSVLV
-888 AYAHKKQGADLWIDL
+888 AYAHEKQGADLWIDL

-927 GATVG
+927 GVTVG
-932 ADYAFGNGAAL
+932 ADYTFGNGAAL

-987 NVGYLQSKNKISHV
+987 NVGYLQSKNKISLA

-1009 KTFSL
+1009 KTFSV

-1023 LNEVLTVTPHVGA
+1023 LNEVITVTPHVGA

-1047 AGGFKYSAEKANLFQ
+1047 AGGFKYTAEKANLFQ

-1067 ALNGKAN
+1067 AFNGKAN

-1101 ALATSAASDSI
+1101 ALATGAASDSI

>member
-1 MGNDPLAILFQER
+1 MPVWLAPLHLNILPPPTKLEANEFSFVENSGNTNP
-14 NMNKIYK
+14 YK
-21 TFFSSARGCVVVA
+21 T
-34 NELSTSK
+34 LTSTS
-41 SKSAT
+41 SSE
-46 KTVVAS
+46 
-52 VAMAVA
+52 
-58 SLACAEIPEFTP
+58 L
-70 PSDVVEFNV
+70 
-79 NQEYIDQNGGKT
+79 
-91 AFAYE
+91 E
-96 NVSTGEVSSDKNLLV
+96 NLWV
-111 TGSAEKA
+111 TGSGAGSK
-118 QATGFWASGNDT
+118 ATGYWVDSDGQEATFTNLGNI
-130 SFVNKG
+130 
-136 TVYVTAADKTTAKT
+136 YVTAVDGANS
-150 WSQQAIGAANGATA
+150 WSQRAIGVADGATA
-164 TNEGTIVVKNAYG
+164 INKGTIVVQNAYG
-177 MIVGSED
+177 MTVGSD
-184 NGDNPATIVN
+184 KNGSTPATIIN
-194 KGTIAV
+194 EGSIAV
-200 YETGAAME
+200 YKTGAAIE
-208 LGGKE
+208 LGGVK
-213 GSVAENAGTIYVAKA
+213 GSTAENKGQIYVGKPSA
-228 IGESDHVG
+228 SDG
-236 TLKPFTFGV
+236 AFTIGV
-245 LIKDHKNGLF
+245 LVKDHKEGTF
-255 TNSGIISAKDATA
+255 TNSGLIDAKEATA
-268 AISVQLGDNP
+268 AIAVQQGT
-278 SLTDKNTIKL
+278 STDKNTIL
-288 TSGSQTLGKIQIDA
+288 LSSGSQTLGKILIDA

-307 VMEDGAVFEGRLV
+307 NMEDGAVYEGGIF
-320 VSKTAS
+320 VSKNATKTAIS
-326 KTSITGTQK
+326 GTQK
-335 AVGLTASNGAAL
+335 AEGLTASYGAAL
-347 FLSPADSS
+347 FLAPADSS
-355 ATIKNALYSGNKASG
+355 ASIKNALYSGNKASG
-370 AAVAMGGAVYSNG
+370 ATVAMGGAVYSNG

-401 APTKDTDAATGGAI
+401 SPAKDTHAATGGAI

-427 VVFTNNSAV
+427 VVFMNNSAAV
-436 VNGADGKGAYA
+436 TGAADKGAYA

-467 SDVKFIITKDI
+467 SDVKFIITKDL

-485 SSDGNGKPDTWGYTH
+485 SSDGTGKPDTYGYTH

-512 RGSVATFDVQGSATL
+512 RGSVATFEVQGAATL

-536 DTDSIASSMPNNTNA
+536 DTDSIASSMPNNTTA

-558 LNKTGSGTLL
+558 LNKTGTGTLL

-578 TADVQEGTMHV
+578 TTDVQEGTMHV

-616 ENSKNQTN
+616 ENAKNQTN
-624 EGSQQIGSFNVTKG
+624 EGNQQIGSLNITKG
-638 ELILTT
+638 ELVLTA

-675 AKAAIGTKTGPNAY
+675 AKAIVGTKSGPNAY
-689 IGQNLNLSENG
+689 IGKTLKLSENG
-700 RLMLGNAAE
+700 RLMLGNAAA
-709 ATAED
+709 ATAEGV
-714 AAAKTPSVV
+714 AATPSVV
-723 LGSGANLFIAAGSAI
+723 LGEGANLFIAAGSAI

-781 ATTNRLLGATLAK
+781 ATTNRLLGARLAK

-815 PNTVNAALATGEG
+815 PNTVNAALTAEEG
-828 LGVERINALLD
+828 LRVERINALLD
-839 INSGLT
+839 INSDLT
-845 TEQAAAEINRIALMG
+845 TEQAASEINRIAMMG

-866 AMAVNGAN
+866 AMAVNGSN

-888 AYAHKKQGADLWIDL
+888 AYAHEKQGTDLWIDL

-927 GATVG
+927 GATLG
-932 ADYAFGNGAAL
+932 ADYAFGNGMAL

-987 NVGYLQSKNKISHV
+987 NVGYLQSKNKISHA

-1009 KTFSL
+1009 KTFSV

-1047 AGGFKYSAEKANLFQ
+1047 AGGFKYTAEKANLFQ

-1067 ALNGKAN
+1067 AFNGKAN

-1101 ALATSAASDSI
+1101 ALATGDASDSI

-1124 KVGVEAAKGAHAFGL
+1124 KVGVEAARGAHAFGL
-1139 NYGIGSGDKGRVDQV
+1139 NYGIGSGNKGRVDQV

>member
-1 MGNDPLAILFQER
+1 
-14 NMNKIYK
+14 
-21 TFFSSARGCVVVA
+21 
-34 NELSTSK
+34 
-41 SKSAT
+41 
-46 KTVVAS
+46 
-52 VAMAVA
+52 
-58 SLACAEIPEFTP
+58 
-70 PSDVVEFNV
+70 
-79 NQEYIDQNGGKT
+79 
-91 AFAYE
+91 
-96 NVSTGEVSSDKNLLV
+96 
-111 TGSAEKA
+111 
-118 QATGFWASGNDT
+118 
-130 SFVNKG
+130 
-136 TVYVTAADKTTAKT
+136 
-150 WSQQAIGAANGATA
+150 
-164 TNEGTIVVKNAYG
+164 
-177 MIVGSED
+177 
-184 NGDNPATIVN
+184 
-194 KGTIAV
+194 
-200 YETGAAME
+200 
-208 LGGKE
+208 
-213 GSVAENAGTIYVAKA
+213 
-228 IGESDHVG
+228 
-236 TLKPFTFGV
+236 
-245 LIKDHKNGLF
+245 
-255 TNSGIISAKDATA
+255 
-268 AISVQLGDNP
+268 
-278 SLTDKNTIKL
+278 
-288 TSGSQTLGKIQIDA
+288 
-302 PNTTL
+302 
-307 VMEDGAVFEGRLV
+307 
-320 VSKTAS
+320 
-326 KTSITGTQK
+326 
-335 AVGLTASNGAAL
+335 
-347 FLSPADSS
+347 
-355 ATIKNALYSGNKASG
+355 
-370 AAVAMGGAVYSNG
+370 
-383 SPIYFEN
+383 
-390 TVFDG
+390 
-395 NSAVIT
+395 
-401 APTKDTDAATGGAI
+401 
-415 QIKGSPDTVFKD
+415 
-427 VVFTNNSAV
+427 
-436 VNGADGKGAYA
+436 
-447 FGGAINVDYST
+447 
-458 GSTTGVKRD
+458 
-467 SDVKFIITKDI
+467 
-478 AYTGNTV
+478 
-485 SSDGNGKPDTWGYTH
+485 
-500 SHTQAGGFLFLD
+500 
-512 RGSVATFDVQGSATL
+512 
-527 TIGEKGTTG
+527 
-536 DTDSIASSMPNNTNA
+536 MPNNTTA

-558 LNKTGSGTLL
+558 LNKTGTGTLL

-578 TADVQEGTMHV
+578 TTDVQEGTMHV

-616 ENSKNQTN
+616 ENAKNQTN
-624 EGSQQIGSFNVTKG
+624 EGNQQIGSLNITKG
-638 ELILTT
+638 ELVLTA

-675 AKAAIGTKTGPNAY
+675 AKAIVGTKSGPNAY
-689 IGQNLNLSENG
+689 IGKTLKLSENG
-700 RLMLGNAAE
+700 RLMLGNAAA
-709 ATAED
+709 ATAEGV
-714 AAAKTPSVV
+714 AATPSVV
-723 LGSGANLFIAAGSAI
+723 LGEGANLFIAAGSAI

-781 ATTNRLLGATLAK
+781 ATTNRLLGARLAK

-815 PNTVNAALATGEG
+815 PNTVNAALTAEEG

-839 INSGLT
+839 INSDLT
-845 TEQAAAEINRIALMG
+845 TEQAASEINRIAMMG

-866 AMAVNGAN
+866 AMAVNGSN

-888 AYAHKKQGADLWIDL
+888 AYAHEKQGTDLWIDL

-927 GATVG
+927 GATLG
-932 ADYAFGNGAAL
+932 ADYAFGNGMAL

-987 NVGYLQSKNKISHV
+987 NVGYLQSKNKISHA

-1009 KTFSL
+1009 KTFSV

-1047 AGGFKYSAEKANLFQ
+1047 AGGFKYTAEKANLFQ

-1067 ALNGKAN
+1067 AFNGKAN

-1101 ALATSAASDSI
+1101 ALATGDASDSI

-1124 KVGVEAAKGAHAFGL
+1124 KVGVEAARGAHAFGL
-1139 NYGIGSGDKGRVDQV
+1139 NYGIGSGNKGRVDQV

>member
-1 MGNDPLAILFQER
+1 MPVWLAPLHLNILPPPTKLEANEFSFVENSGNTNP
-14 NMNKIYK
+14 YK
-21 TFFSSARGCVVVA
+21 T
-34 NELSTSK
+34 LTSTS
-41 SKSAT
+41 SSE
-46 KTVVAS
+46 
-52 VAMAVA
+52 
-58 SLACAEIPEFTP
+58 L
-70 PSDVVEFNV
+70 
-79 NQEYIDQNGGKT
+79 
-91 AFAYE
+91 E
-96 NVSTGEVSSDKNLLV
+96 NLWV
-111 TGSAEKA
+111 TGSGAGSK
-118 QATGFWASGNDT
+118 ATGYWVDSDGQEATFTNLGNI
-130 SFVNKG
+130 
-136 TVYVTAADKTTAKT
+136 YVTAVDGANS
-150 WSQQAIGAANGATA
+150 WSQRAIGVADGATA
-164 TNEGTIVVKNAYG
+164 INKGTIVVQNAYG
-177 MIVGSED
+177 MTVGSD
-184 NGDNPATIVN
+184 KNGSTPATIIN
-194 KGTIAV
+194 EGSIAV
-200 YETGAAME
+200 YKTGAAIE
-208 LGGKE
+208 LGGVK
-213 GSVAENAGTIYVAKA
+213 GSTAENKGQIYVGKPSA
-228 IGESDHVG
+228 SDG
-236 TLKPFTFGV
+236 AFTIGV
-245 LIKDHKNGLF
+245 LVKDHKEGTF
-255 TNSGIISAKDATA
+255 TNSGLIDAKEATA
-268 AISVQLGDNP
+268 AIAVQQGT
-278 SLTDKNTIKL
+278 STDKNTIL
-288 TSGSQTLGKIQIDA
+288 LSSGSQTLGKILIDA

-307 VMEDGAVFEGRLV
+307 NMEDGAVYEGGIF
-320 VSKTAS
+320 VSKNATKTAIS
-326 KTSITGTQK
+326 GTQK
-335 AVGLTASNGAAL
+335 AEGLTASYGAAL
-347 FLSPADSS
+347 FLAPADSS
-355 ATIKNALYSGNKASG
+355 ASIKNALYSGNKASG
-370 AAVAMGGAVYSNG
+370 ATVAMGGAVYSNG

-401 APTKDTDAATGGAI
+401 SPAKDTHAATGGAI

-427 VVFTNNSAV
+427 VVFMNNSAAV
-436 VNGADGKGAYA
+436 TGAADKGAYA

-467 SDVKFIITKDI
+467 SDVKFIITKDL

-485 SSDGNGKPDTWGYTH
+485 SSDGTGKPDTYGYTH

-512 RGSVATFDVQGSATL
+512 RGSVATFEVQGAATL

-536 DTDSIASSMPNNTNA
+536 DTDSIASSMPNNTTA

-558 LNKTGSGTLL
+558 LNKTGTGTLL

-578 TADVQEGTMHV
+578 TTDVQEGTMHV

-616 ENSKNQTN
+616 ENAKNQTN
-624 EGSQQIGSFNVTKG
+624 EGNQQIGSLNITKG
-638 ELILTT
+638 ELVLTA

-675 AKAAIGTKTGPNAY
+675 AKAIVGTKSGPNAY
-689 IGQNLNLSENG
+689 IGKTLKLSENG
-700 RLMLGNAAE
+700 RLMLGNAAA
-709 ATAED
+709 ATAEGV
-714 AAAKTPSVV
+714 AATPSVV
-723 LGSGANLFIAAGSAI
+723 LGEGANLFIAAGSAI

-781 ATTNRLLGATLAK
+781 ATTNRLLGARLAK

-815 PNTVNAALATGEG
+815 PNTVNAALTAEEG

-839 INSGLT
+839 INSDLT
-845 TEQAAAEINRIALMG
+845 TEQAASEINRIAMMG

-866 AMAVNGAN
+866 AMAVNGSN
-874 LIADTLDQHGSVLA
+874 LIADTLDQHSSVLA
-888 AYAHKKQGADLWIDL
+888 AYAHEKQGTDLWIDL

-927 GATVG
+927 GATLG
-932 ADYAFGNGAAL
+932 ADYAFGNGMAL

-987 NVGYLQSKNKISHV
+987 NVGYLQSKNKISHA

-1009 KTFSL
+1009 KTFSV

-1047 AGGFKYSAEKANLFQ
+1047 AGGFKYTAEKANLFQ

-1067 ALNGKAN
+1067 AFNGKAN

-1101 ALATSAASDSI
+1101 ALATGDASDSI

-1124 KVGVEAAKGAHAFGL
+1124 KVGVEAARGAHAFGL
-1139 NYGIGSGDKGRVDQV
+1139 NYGIGSGNKGRVDQV

>member
-1 MGNDPLAILFQER
+1 MPVWLAPLHLNILPPPTKLEANEFSFVENSGNTNP
-14 NMNKIYK
+14 YK
-21 TFFSSARGCVVVA
+21 T
-34 NELSTSK
+34 LTSTS
-41 SKSAT
+41 SSE
-46 KTVVAS
+46 
-52 VAMAVA
+52 
-58 SLACAEIPEFTP
+58 L
-70 PSDVVEFNV
+70 
-79 NQEYIDQNGGKT
+79 
-91 AFAYE
+91 E
-96 NVSTGEVSSDKNLLV
+96 NLWV
-111 TGSAEKA
+111 TGSGAGSK
-118 QATGFWASGNDT
+118 ATGYWVDSDGQEATFTNLGNI
-130 SFVNKG
+130 
-136 TVYVTAADKTTAKT
+136 YVTAVDGANS
-150 WSQQAIGAANGATA
+150 WSQRAIGVADGATA
-164 TNEGTIVVKNAYG
+164 INKGTIVVQNAYG
-177 MIVGSED
+177 MTVGSD
-184 NGDNPATIVN
+184 KNGSTPATIIN
-194 KGTIAV
+194 EGSIAV
-200 YETGAAME
+200 YKTGAAIE
-208 LGGKE
+208 LGGVK
-213 GSVAENAGTIYVAKA
+213 GSTAENKGQIYVGKPSA
-228 IGESDHVG
+228 SDG
-236 TLKPFTFGV
+236 AFTIGV
-245 LIKDHKNGLF
+245 LVKDHKEGTF
-255 TNSGIISAKDATA
+255 TNSGLIDAKEATA
-268 AISVQLGDNP
+268 AIAVQQGT
-278 SLTDKNTIKL
+278 STDKNTIL
-288 TSGSQTLGKIQIDA
+288 LSSGSQTLGKILIDA

-307 VMEDGAVFEGRLV
+307 NMEDGAVYEGGIF
-320 VSKTAS
+320 VSKNATKTAIS
-326 KTSITGTQK
+326 GTQK
-335 AVGLTASNGAAL
+335 AEGLTASYGAAL
-347 FLSPADSS
+347 FLAPADSS
-355 ATIKNALYSGNKASG
+355 ASIKNALYSGNKASG
-370 AAVAMGGAVYSNG
+370 ATVAMGGAVYSNG

-401 APTKDTDAATGGAI
+401 SPAKDTHATTGGAI

-427 VVFTNNSAV
+427 VVFMNNSAAV
-436 VNGADGKGAYA
+436 TGAADKGAYA

-467 SDVKFIITKDI
+467 SDVKFIITKDL

-485 SSDGNGKPDTWGYTH
+485 SSDGTGKPDTYGYTH

-512 RGSVATFDVQGSATL
+512 RGSVATFEVQGAATL

-536 DTDSIASSMPNNTNA
+536 DTDSIASSMPNNTTA

-558 LNKTGSGTLL
+558 LNKTGTGTLL

-578 TADVQEGTMHV
+578 TTDVQEGTMHV

-616 ENSKNQTN
+616 ENAKNQTN
-624 EGSQQIGSFNVTKG
+624 EGNQQIGSLNITKG
-638 ELILTT
+638 ELVLTA

-675 AKAAIGTKTGPNAY
+675 AKAIVGTKSGPNAY
-689 IGQNLNLSENG
+689 IGKTLKLSENG
-700 RLMLGNAAE
+700 RLMLGNAAA
-709 ATAED
+709 ATAEGV
-714 AAAKTPSVV
+714 AATPSVV
-723 LGSGANLFIAAGSAI
+723 LGEGANLFIAAGSAI

-781 ATTNRLLGATLAK
+781 ATTNRLLGARLAK

-815 PNTVNAALATGEG
+815 PNTVNAALTAEEG

-839 INSGLT
+839 INSDLT
-845 TEQAAAEINRIALMG
+845 TEQAASEINRIAMMG

-866 AMAVNGAN
+866 AMAVNGSN

-888 AYAHKKQGADLWIDL
+888 AYAHEKQGTDLWIDL

-927 GATVG
+927 GATLG
-932 ADYAFGNGAAL
+932 ADYAFGNGMAL

-987 NVGYLQSKNKISHV
+987 NVGYLQSKNKISHA

-1009 KTFSL
+1009 KTFSV

-1047 AGGFKYSAEKANLFQ
+1047 AGGFKYTAEKANLFQ

-1067 ALNGKAN
+1067 AFNGKAN

-1101 ALATSAASDSI
+1101 ALATGDASDSI

-1124 KVGVEAAKGAHAFGL
+1124 KVGVEAARGAHAFGL
-1139 NYGIGSGDKGRVDQV
+1139 NYGIGSGNKGRVDQV

>member
-1 MGNDPLAILFQER
+1 MPVWLAPLHLNILPPPTELEANEFSFVENSGNTNP
-14 NMNKIYK
+14 YK
-21 TFFSSARGCVVVA
+21 T
-34 NELSTSK
+34 LTSTS
-41 SKSAT
+41 SSE
-46 KTVVAS
+46 
-52 VAMAVA
+52 
-58 SLACAEIPEFTP
+58 L
-70 PSDVVEFNV
+70 
-79 NQEYIDQNGGKT
+79 
-91 AFAYE
+91 E
-96 NVSTGEVSSDKNLLV
+96 NLWV
-111 TGSAEKA
+111 TGSGAGSK
-118 QATGFWASGNDT
+118 ATGYWVDSDGQEAAFTNLGNI
-130 SFVNKG
+130 
-136 TVYVTAADKTTAKT
+136 YVTAVDGANS
-150 WSQQAIGAANGATA
+150 WSQRAIGVADGATA
-164 TNEGTIVVKNAYG
+164 INKGTIVVQNAYG
-177 MIVGSED
+177 MTVGSD
-184 NGDNPATIVN
+184 KNGSTPATIIN
-194 KGTIAV
+194 EGSIAV
-200 YETGAAME
+200 YKTGAAIE
-208 LGGKE
+208 LGGVK
-213 GSVAENAGTIYVAKA
+213 GSTAENKGQIYVGKPSA
-228 IGESDHVG
+228 SDG
-236 TLKPFTFGV
+236 AFTIGV
-245 LIKDHKNGLF
+245 LVKDHKEGTF
-255 TNSGIISAKDATA
+255 TNSGLIDAKEATA
-268 AISVQLGDNP
+268 AIAVQQGT
-278 SLTDKNTIKL
+278 STDKNTIL
-288 TSGSQTLGKIQIDA
+288 LSSGSQTLGKILIDA

-307 VMEDGAVFEGRLV
+307 NMEDGAVYEGGIF
-320 VSKTAS
+320 VSKNATKTAIS
-326 KTSITGTQK
+326 GTQK
-335 AVGLTASNGAAL
+335 AEGLTASYGAAL
-347 FLSPADSS
+347 FLAPADSS
-355 ATIKNALYSGNKASG
+355 ASIKNALYSGNKASG
-370 AAVAMGGAVYSNG
+370 ATVAMGGAVYSNG

-401 APTKDTDAATGGAI
+401 SPAKDTHAATGGAI

-427 VVFTNNSAV
+427 VVFMNNSAAV
-436 VNGADGKGAYA
+436 TGAADKGAYA

-467 SDVKFIITKDI
+467 SDVKFIITKDL

-485 SSDGNGKPDTWGYTH
+485 SSDGTGKPDTYGYTH

-512 RGSVATFDVQGSATL
+512 RGSVATFEVQGAATL

-536 DTDSIASSMPNNTNA
+536 DTDSIASSMPNNTTA

-558 LNKTGSGTLL
+558 LNKTGTGTLL

-578 TADVQEGTMHV
+578 TTDVQEGTMHV

-616 ENSKNQTN
+616 ENAKNQTN
-624 EGSQQIGSFNVTKG
+624 EGNQQIGSLNITKG
-638 ELILTT
+638 ELVLTA

-675 AKAAIGTKTGPNAY
+675 AKAIVGTKSGPNAY
-689 IGQNLNLSENG
+689 IGKTLKLSENG
-700 RLMLGNAAE
+700 RLMLGNAAA
-709 ATAED
+709 ATAEGV
-714 AAAKTPSVV
+714 AATPSVV
-723 LGSGANLFIAAGSAI
+723 LGEGANLFIAAGSAI

-781 ATTNRLLGATLAK
+781 ATTNRLLGARLAK

-815 PNTVNAALATGEG
+815 PNTVNAALTAEEG

-839 INSGLT
+839 INSDLT
-845 TEQAAAEINRIALMG
+845 TEQAASEINRIAMMG

-866 AMAVNGAN
+866 AMAVNGSN

-888 AYAHKKQGADLWIDL
+888 AYAHEKQGTDLWIDL

-927 GATVG
+927 GATLG
-932 ADYAFGNGAAL
+932 ADYAFGNGMAL

-987 NVGYLQSKNKISHV
+987 NVGYLQSKNKISHA

-1009 KTFSL
+1009 KTFSV

-1047 AGGFKYSAEKANLFQ
+1047 AGGFKYTAEKANLFQ

-1067 ALNGKAN
+1067 AFNGKAN

-1101 ALATSAASDSI
+1101 ALATGDASDSI

-1124 KVGVEAAKGAHAFGL
+1124 KVGVEAARGAHAFGL
-1139 NYGIGSGDKGRVDQV
+1139 NYGIGSGNKGRVDQV

>member
-1 MGNDPLAILFQER
+1 
-14 NMNKIYK
+14 MNKIYK
-21 TFFSSARGCVVVA
+21 TFFNSARGCIVVA
-34 NELSTSK
+34 SELSTSK

-52 VAMAVA
+52 VAMAA
-58 SLACAEIPEFTP
+58 AGLACAAAPEYIAP
-70 PSDVVEFNV
+70 PSNLGSNESSFVVDSGNT
-79 NQEYIDQNGGKT
+79 N
-91 AFAYE
+91 AYE
-96 NVSTGEVSSDKNLLV
+96 TITSTNSSKLENLWV
-111 TGSAEKA
+111 TGSGAGSK
-118 QATGFWASGNDT
+118 ATGYWVDSDGQEATFTNLGNI
-130 SFVNKG
+130 
-136 TVYVTAADKTTAKT
+136 YVTAVDGANS
-150 WSQQAIGAANGATA
+150 WSQRAIGAADGATA
-164 TNEGTIVVKNAYG
+164 INKGTIVVQNAYG
-177 MIVGSED
+177 MTVGSD
-184 NGDNPATIVN
+184 KNGSTPAKIIN
-194 KGTIAV
+194 EGSIAV
-200 YETGAAME
+200 YDTGAAME
-208 LGGKE
+208 LGGVK
-213 GSVAENAGTIYVAKA
+213 GSTAENKGQIYV
-228 IGESDHVG
+228 S
-236 TLKPFTFGV
+236 KPSPSTNKEAFTIGV
-245 LIKDHKNGLF
+245 LVKDHEEGKF
-255 TNSGIISAKDATA
+255 TNSGLIDAKEATA
-268 AISVQLGDNP
+268 AIAVQQGT
-278 SLTDKNTIKL
+278 STDKNTIL
-288 TSGSQTLGKIQIDA
+288 LSSGSQTLGNILIDA

-307 VMEDGAVFEGRLV
+307 NMEDGAVYEGGIF
-320 VSKTAS
+320 VSKEAKKTAIS
-326 KTSITGTQK
+326 GTQK
-335 AVGLTASNGAAL
+335 AVGLTASDGAGAAL
-347 FLSPADSS
+347 FLAPADSS
-355 ATIKNALYSGNKASG
+355 ASIKNALYSGNKAIGTTDAEGNTS
-370 AAVAMGGAVYSNG
+370 AMGGAVYSNG

-395 NSAVIT
+395 NSAAIT
-401 APTKDTDAATGGAI
+401 APSKDTDGATGGAI

-427 VVFTNNSAV
+427 VVFTNNSATV
-436 VNGADGKGAYA
+436 TGADGKGAYA
-447 FGGAINVDYST
+447 FGGAINADYST
-458 GSTTGVKRD
+458 GSKRD
-467 SDVKFIITKDI
+467 SNVKFIITKDL

-485 SSDGNGKPDTWGYTH
+485 SSDGTGKADTWGGYTH

-512 RGSVATFDVQGSATL
+512 RGSVATFEVQGAATL

-536 DTDSIASSMPNNTNA
+536 DTDSIASSMPNNTTV

-558 LNKTGSGTLL
+558 LNKTGTGTLL

-578 TADVQEGTMHV
+578 TTDVQEGTMHV
-589 TSEWLVQHNVNVTGG
+589 TSEWMVQHNVNVTGG

-616 ENSKNQTN
+616 ANAKNQTN
-624 EGSQQIGSFNVTKG
+624 DGQQQIGSFNVTKG
-638 ELILTT
+638 ELVLTA

-675 AKAAIGTKTGPNAY
+675 AKAIVGTKSGPNAY
-689 IGQNLNLSENG
+689 IGKTLKLSENG
-700 RLMLGNAAE
+700 RLMLGNAA
-709 ATAED
+709 AVTAEGV
-714 AAAKTPSVV
+714 AATPSVV
-723 LGSGANLFIAAGSAI
+723 LGEGANLFIAAGSAI

-770 FGNVDESKANF
+770 FGKVDESKANF

-815 PNTVNAALATGEG
+815 PNTVNAALASGEG

-845 TEQAAAEINRIALMG
+845 TEQAASEINRIALMG

-888 AYAHKKQGADLWIDL
+888 AYAHEKQGADLWIDL

-963 KNDIR
+963 KNDIT

-987 NVGYLQSKNKISHV
+987 NVGYLQSKNKISHA

-1009 KTFSL
+1009 KTFSV

-1023 LNEVLTVTPHVGA
+1023 LNEVITVTPHVGA

-1067 ALNGKAN
+1067 AFNGKAN

-1101 ALATSAASDSI
+1101 ALATGGASDSI

-1124 KVGVEAAKGAHAFGL
+1124 KVGVEATKGAHAFGL

>member
-1 MGNDPLAILFQER
+1 MPVWLAPLHLNILPPPTKLEANEFSFVENSGNTNP
-14 NMNKIYK
+14 YK
-21 TFFSSARGCVVVA
+21 T
-34 NELSTSK
+34 LTSTS
-41 SKSAT
+41 SSE
-46 KTVVAS
+46 
-52 VAMAVA
+52 
-58 SLACAEIPEFTP
+58 L
-70 PSDVVEFNV
+70 
-79 NQEYIDQNGGKT
+79 
-91 AFAYE
+91 E
-96 NVSTGEVSSDKNLLV
+96 NLWV
-111 TGSAEKA
+111 TGSGAGSK
-118 QATGFWASGNDT
+118 ATGYWVDSDGQEATFTNLGNI
-130 SFVNKG
+130 
-136 TVYVTAADKTTAKT
+136 YVTAVDRANS
-150 WSQQAIGAANGATA
+150 WSQRAIGVADGATA
-164 TNEGTIVVKNAYG
+164 INKGTIVVQNAYG
-177 MIVGSED
+177 MTVGSD
-184 NGDNPATIVN
+184 KNGSTPATIIN
-194 KGTIAV
+194 EGSIAV
-200 YETGAAME
+200 YKTGAAIE
-208 LGGKE
+208 LGGVK
-213 GSVAENAGTIYVAKA
+213 GSTAENKGQIYVGKPSA
-228 IGESDHVG
+228 SDG
-236 TLKPFTFGV
+236 AFTIGV
-245 LIKDHKNGLF
+245 LVKDHKEGTF
-255 TNSGIISAKDATA
+255 TNSGLIDAKEATA
-268 AISVQLGDNP
+268 AIAVQQGT
-278 SLTDKNTIKL
+278 STDKNTIL
-288 TSGSQTLGKIQIDA
+288 LSSGSQTLGKILIDA

-307 VMEDGAVFEGRLV
+307 NMEDGAVYEGGIF
-320 VSKTAS
+320 VSKNATKTAIS
-326 KTSITGTQK
+326 GTQK
-335 AVGLTASNGAAL
+335 AEGLTASYGAAL
-347 FLSPADSS
+347 FLAPADSS
-355 ATIKNALYSGNKASG
+355 ASIKNALYSGNKASG
-370 AAVAMGGAVYSNG
+370 ATVAMGGAVYSNG

-401 APTKDTDAATGGAI
+401 SPAKDTHAATGGAI

-427 VVFTNNSAV
+427 VVFMNNSAAV
-436 VNGADGKGAYA
+436 TGAADKGAYA

-467 SDVKFIITKDI
+467 SDVKFIITKDL

-485 SSDGNGKPDTWGYTH
+485 SSDGTGKPDTYGYTH

-512 RGSVATFDVQGSATL
+512 RGSVATFEVQGAATL

-536 DTDSIASSMPNNTNA
+536 DTDSIASSMPNNTTA

-558 LNKTGSGTLL
+558 LNKTGTGTLL

-578 TADVQEGTMHV
+578 TTDVQEGTMHV

-616 ENSKNQTN
+616 ENAKNQTN
-624 EGSQQIGSFNVTKG
+624 EGNQQIGSLNITKG
-638 ELILTT
+638 ELVLTA

-675 AKAAIGTKTGPNAY
+675 AKAIVGTKSGPNAY
-689 IGQNLNLSENG
+689 IGKTLKLSENG
-700 RLMLGNAAE
+700 RLMLGNAAA
-709 ATAED
+709 ATAEGV
-714 AAAKTPSVV
+714 AATPSVV
-723 LGSGANLFIAAGSAI
+723 LGEGANLFIAAGSAI

-781 ATTNRLLGATLAK
+781 ATTNRLLGARLAK

-815 PNTVNAALATGEG
+815 PNTVNAALTAEEG

-839 INSGLT
+839 INSDLT
-845 TEQAAAEINRIALMG
+845 TEQAASEINRIAMMG

-866 AMAVNGAN
+866 AMAVNGSN
-874 LIADTLDQHGSVLA
+874 LIADTLDQHSSVLA
-888 AYAHKKQGADLWIDL
+888 AYAHEKQGTDLWIDL

-927 GATVG
+927 GATLG
-932 ADYAFGNGAAL
+932 ADYAFGNGMAL

-987 NVGYLQSKNKISHV
+987 NVGYLQSKNKISHA

-1009 KTFSL
+1009 KTFSV

-1047 AGGFKYSAEKANLFQ
+1047 AGGFKYTAEKANLFQ

-1067 ALNGKAN
+1067 AFNGKAN

-1101 ALATSAASDSI
+1101 ALATGDASDSI

-1124 KVGVEAAKGAHAFGL
+1124 KVGVEAARGAHAFGL
-1139 NYGIGSGDKGRVDQV
+1139 NYGIGSGNKGRVDQV

>member
-1 MGNDPLAILFQER
+1 
-14 NMNKIYK
+14 
-21 TFFSSARGCVVVA
+21 
-34 NELSTSK
+34 
-41 SKSAT
+41 
-46 KTVVAS
+46 
-52 VAMAVA
+52 MA
-58 SLACAEIPEFTP
+58 
-70 PSDVVEFNV
+70 
-79 NQEYIDQNGGKT
+79 
-91 AFAYE
+91 
-96 NVSTGEVSSDKNLLV
+96 
-111 TGSAEKA
+111 GSGSGA
-118 QATGFWASGNDT
+118 QATGFWATEEGT
-130 SFVNKG
+130 KFTNKG
-136 TVYVTAADKTTAKT
+136 TIYVTAKDTAQT
-150 WSQQAIGAANGATA
+150 WSQKAIGAANGATA
-164 TNEGTIVVKNAYG
+164 INEGTIVVKNAYG

-184 NGDNPATIVN
+184 NGDKPATIIN

-200 YETGAAME
+200 YETGTALE

-213 GSVAENAGTIYVAKA
+213 GSVAENAGTIYV
-228 IGESDHVG
+228 GEAVKQSEHVG
-236 TLKPFTFGV
+236 NLDPFTFGV
-245 LIKDHKNGLF
+245 LIKNHQNGVF
-255 TNSGIISAKDATA
+255 TNSGLIDAANATA
-268 AISVQLGDNP
+268 AISVQQG
-278 SLTDKNTIKL
+278 SSTDKNTINL
-288 TSGSQTLGKIQIDA
+288 ASGSQTIGDIDITA
-302 PNTTL
+302 SGTTL
-307 VMEDGAVFEGRLV
+307 NMLTGSTTKGNLDIAVVGTGDDLKKTGVVVNMEDGAIFEGAIYAPRKSEDSKEYYQA
-320 VSKTAS
+320 VSIK
-326 KTSITGTQK
+326 GTQK
-335 AVGLTASNGAAL
+335 AEGLTGDHGSAL
-347 FLSPADSS
+347 FLGS
-355 ATIKNALYSGNKASG
+355 AYSTASISNAIYSGNTATG
-370 AAVAMGGAVYSNG
+370 GNDTYAMGGAVYSNG
-383 SPIYFEN
+383 SPLYFEN
-390 TVFDG
+390 TIFEG
-395 NSAVIT
+395 NSAIANNT
-401 APTKDTDAATGGAI
+401 ASETDGAMGGAV
-415 QIKGSPDTVFKD
+415 QIKGSPNTVFKD
-427 VVFTNNSAV
+427 VVFKNNSAV
-436 VNGADGKGAYA
+436 VKGAEGKGAYA
-447 FGGAINVDYST
+447 FGGAITVDYST
-458 GSTTGVKRD
+458 GTATGVERD
-467 SDVKFIITKDI
+467 SDVKFVITKDL

-485 SSDGNGKPDTWGYTH
+485 SSDGTGSPNTYGYSH

-512 RGSVATFDVQGSATL
+512 RGSVATFEVQDDATL
-527 TIGEKGTTG
+527 TIGEKGTSG
-536 DTDSIASSMPNNTNA
+536 DTDSIASSMPNIYDASKDPNKKGPT
-551 NGGQHAL
+551 NGGRHAL
-558 LNKTGSGTLL
+558 LNKTGAGTLL
-568 VNSDLNKYYG
+568 INSDLNKYYG
-578 TADVQEGTMHV
+578 TADVKEGTMHV
-589 TSEWLVQHNVNVTGG
+589 TSEWLVKHEVNVSGG
-604 TLILDKANIANG
+604 TLVLDKANLANVD
-616 ENSKNQTN
+616 NSNNQTH
-624 EGSQQIGSFNVTKG
+624 EGSKLAGSFNVTKG
-638 ELILTT
+638 ELILTA

-675 AKAAIGTKTGPNAY
+675 AKATVGTKTGPNAY
-689 IGQNLNLSENG
+689 IAKTLKLSENG
-700 RLMLGNAAE
+700 RLMLGNAAA
-709 ATAED
+709 ATAEGS
-714 AAAKTPSVV
+714 AATPSVV
-723 LGSGANLFIAAGSAI
+723 LGEGANLFIAAGSAI

-815 PNTVNAALATGEG
+815 PNTVNAALAAGEG

-845 TEQAAAEINRIALMG
+845 TEQAASEINRIAMMG

-866 AMAVNGAN
+866 AMAVNGSN

-888 AYAHKKQGADLWIDL
+888 AYAHEKQGADLWIDL

-908 KASRYQAGS
+908 KASRFQAGS

-963 KNDIR
+963 KNDIT
-968 YWGANVYGV
+968 YWGANIYGV

-987 NVGYLQSKNKISHV
+987 NVGYLQSKNKISHA

-1009 KTFSL
+1009 KTFSV

-1023 LNEVLTVTPHVGA
+1023 LNEVITVTPHVGA

-1067 ALNGKAN
+1067 AFNGKAN

-1101 ALATSAASDSI
+1101 ALASGGASDSI
-1112 DSRIANNAMYSA
+1112 DSRIDNNAMYSA

>member
-1 MGNDPLAILFQER
+1 MPVWLAPLHLNILPPPTKLEANEFSFVENSGNTNP
-14 NMNKIYK
+14 YK
-21 TFFSSARGCVVVA
+21 T
-34 NELSTSK
+34 LTSTS
-41 SKSAT
+41 SSE
-46 KTVVAS
+46 
-52 VAMAVA
+52 
-58 SLACAEIPEFTP
+58 L
-70 PSDVVEFNV
+70 
-79 NQEYIDQNGGKT
+79 
-91 AFAYE
+91 E
-96 NVSTGEVSSDKNLLV
+96 NLWV
-111 TGSAEKA
+111 TGSGAGSK
-118 QATGFWASGNDT
+118 ATGYWVDSDGQEATFTNLGNI
-130 SFVNKG
+130 
-136 TVYVTAADKTTAKT
+136 YVTAVDGANS
-150 WSQQAIGAANGATA
+150 WSQRAIGVADGATA
-164 TNEGTIVVKNAYG
+164 INKGTIVVQNAYG
-177 MIVGSED
+177 MTVGSD
-184 NGDNPATIVN
+184 KNGSTPATIIN
-194 KGTIAV
+194 EGSIAV
-200 YETGAAME
+200 YKTGAAIE
-208 LGGKE
+208 LGGVK
-213 GSVAENAGTIYVAKA
+213 GSTAENKGQIYVGKPSA
-228 IGESDHVG
+228 SDG
-236 TLKPFTFGV
+236 AFTIGV
-245 LIKDHKNGLF
+245 LVKDHKEGTF
-255 TNSGIISAKDATA
+255 TNSGLIDAKEATA
-268 AISVQLGDNP
+268 AIAVQQGT
-278 SLTDKNTIKL
+278 STDKNTIL
-288 TSGSQTLGKIQIDA
+288 LSSGSQTLGKILIDA

-307 VMEDGAVFEGRLV
+307 NMEDGAVYEGGIF
-320 VSKTAS
+320 VSKNATKTAIS
-326 KTSITGTQK
+326 GTQK
-335 AVGLTASNGAAL
+335 AEGLTASYGAAL
-347 FLSPADSS
+347 FLAPADSS
-355 ATIKNALYSGNKASG
+355 ASIKNALYSGNKASG
-370 AAVAMGGAVYSNG
+370 ATVAMGGAVYSNG

-401 APTKDTDAATGGAI
+401 SPAKDTHAATGGAI

-427 VVFTNNSAV
+427 VVFMNNSAAV
-436 VNGADGKGAYA
+436 TGAADKGAYA

-467 SDVKFIITKDI
+467 SDVKFIITKDL

-485 SSDGNGKPDTWGYTH
+485 SSDGTGKPDTYGYTH

-512 RGSVATFDVQGSATL
+512 RGSVATFEVQGAATL

-536 DTDSIASSMPNNTNA
+536 DTDSIASSMPNNTTA

-558 LNKTGSGTLL
+558 LNKTGTGTLL

-578 TADVQEGTMHV
+578 TTDVQEGTMHV

-616 ENSKNQTN
+616 ENAKNQTN
-624 EGSQQIGSFNVTKG
+624 EGNQQIGSLNITKG
-638 ELILTT
+638 ELVLTA

-675 AKAAIGTKTGPNAY
+675 AKAIVGTKSGPNAY
-689 IGQNLNLSENG
+689 IGKTPKLSENG
-700 RLMLGNAAE
+700 RLMLGNAAA
-709 ATAED
+709 ATAEGV
-714 AAAKTPSVV
+714 AATPSVV
-723 LGSGANLFIAAGSAI
+723 LGEGANLFIAAGSAI

-781 ATTNRLLGATLAK
+781 ATTNRLLGARLAK

-815 PNTVNAALATGEG
+815 PNTVNAALTAEEG

-839 INSGLT
+839 INSDLT
-845 TEQAAAEINRIALMG
+845 TEQAASEINRIAMMG

-866 AMAVNGAN
+866 AMAVNGSN

-888 AYAHKKQGADLWIDL
+888 AYAHEKQGTDLWIDL

-927 GATVG
+927 GATLG
-932 ADYAFGNGAAL
+932 ADYAFGNGMAL

-987 NVGYLQSKNKISHV
+987 NVGYLQSKNKISHA

-1009 KTFSL
+1009 KTFSV

-1047 AGGFKYSAEKANLFQ
+1047 AGGFKYTAEKANLFQ

-1067 ALNGKAN
+1067 AFNGKAN

-1101 ALATSAASDSI
+1101 ALATGDASDSI

-1124 KVGVEAAKGAHAFGL
+1124 KVGVEAARGAHAFGL
-1139 NYGIGSGDKGRVDQV
+1139 NYGIGSGNKGRVDQV